1 MKTRKTTLA
10 AALSLTAFAALA
22 VTPYVWFHDSA
33 GKHHRGVAR
42 ERVDS
47 ITAANGSVSV
57 ILAAG
62 AGTSE
67 MTTAEAATL
76 TLADDAKQQITI
88 SFAADG
94 ASEITNPKAFDGVT
108 VTDDNAGGIVVNS
121 TVTDE
126 LEFKLSGTGSSLKI
140 YAAAPVK
147 LTLDGVTLQS
157 KGGAALNVQGKKE
170 LTLVLA
176 DGTTNTLADALPYAT
191 PDGEKENA
199 AVFATGK
206 MTIQGTG
213 TLVASGVSK
222 HAIASSKSMKIRKGA
237 TVKVTSAASDGIH
250 ADGIKLDDCTIEVR
264 GTGGDAIDAGDDE
277 LTVGKA
283 VVVADVATD
292 DTKGLKAN
300 GDILVN
306 DGADITVT
314 MSAAQGKAMKT
325 ARNFTMN
332 GGSIDVNASGGVVV
346 TDGDPSYC
354 TAIKVDTTFTLN
366 AGRIKVV
373 HTGASGKGISVDG
386 KAYFN
391 GGDVNITCSGNGATY
406 TDATGALDSHSSTCI
421 TVDDDIYLAGG
432 TFTLANSGTAGKA
445 IKGDK
450 AIVIGADGTAGPTID
465 ARTSGAKFAV
475 SSGSTWGGGGGR
487 PGGGPGGGPGGPGS
501 QGDYANPKV
510 IKAVGNLTVN
520 SGKLTIVS
528 TQDGGEG
535 LESKNTLTINGGDTH
550 ITTVDDCINA
560 SSHIQINGGVLRC
573 VASGNDGIDSN
584 GTLTITGGIV
594 IAAGTN
600 QPEESFDC
608 DQNTFTVTGGT
619 LFGVGG
625 GVSTPTSSV
634 CKQNII
640 INSNNSYTNGT
651 RITLADASGNVIV
664 SLLNPSNCSRSATA
678 LISAA
683 GIALGTQ
690 YRILTGGT
698 VTGGETHYELT
709 IGGTISGGTQVT
721 TVTPSSVV
729 TGSGSSGGPGGG
741 PGGRW

>member
-10 AALSLTAFAALA
+10 AALTLTAFAALA

-42 ERVDS
+42 ALVDS
-47 ITAANGSVSV
+47 ITASNGAVSV
-57 ILAAG
+57 ILAEGAG
-62 AGTSE
+62 ATE
-67 MTTAEAATL
+67 MTKDESATL
-76 TLADDAKQQITI
+76 TLADDAAQKIVI

-94 ASEITNPKAFDGVT
+94 TSEITNPKAFEGVT

-121 TVTDE
+121 TCADE
-126 LEFKLSGTGSSLKI
+126 LEFKLSGTGTSLKI

-157 KGGAALNVQGKKE
+157 RGGAALNVQGKKE

-206 MTIQGTG
+206 MNIQGAG
-213 TLVASGVSK
+213 TLVASGASK

-250 ADGIKLDDCTIEVR
+250 ADGIKLDDCTIDVR
-264 GTGGDAIDAGDDE
+264 GTAGDAIDAGDDE
-277 LTVGKA
+277 LTIGKA
-283 VVVADVATD
+283 VIIADVSTD
-292 DTKGLKAN
+292 DTKGLKAT
-300 GDILVN
+300 GDIIVN

-314 MSAAQGKAMKT
+314 MSGAQGKALKT

-332 GGSIDVNASGGVVV
+332 GGSIDVKASGGVVV

-366 AGRIKVV
+366 AGSIKVV

-391 GGDVNITCSGNGATY
+391 GGTVDITCSGNGATY
-406 TDATGALDSHSSTCI
+406 TDSTGTLDSHSATCI
-421 TVDDDIYLAGG
+421 TVDDDIYLMGG

-450 AIVIGADGTAGPTID
+450 VIVIGADDAEGPTIE
-465 ARTSGAKFAV
+465 ARTTGAKFAV
-475 SSGSTWGGGGGR
+475 TSGSSWGGGGGR
-487 PGGGPGGGPGGPGS
+487 PGGGGGGG
-501 QGDYANPKV
+501 QTDYANPKV
-510 IKAVGNLTVN
+510 IKAGGNLTVN
-520 SGKLTIVS
+520 SGKLTLVS
-528 TQDGGEG
+528 TQDGGEA
-535 LESKNTLTINGGDTH
+535 LESKNILTINGGDVH

-560 SSHIQINGGVLRC
+560 SSHIQINGGVVRC
-573 VASGNDGIDSN
+573 VASGNDAIDSN
-584 GTLTITGGIV
+584 GTLTIAGGIV
-594 IAAGTN
+594 IAGGTN

-608 DQNTFTVTGGT
+608 DQNTFTITGGT
-619 LFGVGG
+619 IFGVGG

-634 CKQNII
+634 CKQNVI
-640 INSNNSYTNGT
+640 INSNSSYTNGK

-683 GIALGTQ
+683 GITLGTQ

-709 IGGTISGGTQVT
+709 VGGTISGGTQLT

-729 TGSGSSGGPGGG
+729 TGGSGSGGGPGGG

>member
-10 AALSLTAFAALA
+10 AALTLTAFAALA

-42 ERVDS
+42 ALVDS
-47 ITAANGSVSV
+47 ITASNGAVSV
-57 ILAAG
+57 ILAEGAG
-62 AGTSE
+62 ATE
-67 MTTAEAATL
+67 MTKDESATL
-76 TLADDAKQQITI
+76 TLADDAAQKIVI

-94 ASEITNPKAFDGVT
+94 TSEITNPKAFEGVT

-121 TVTDE
+121 TCADE
-126 LEFKLSGTGSSLKI
+126 LEFKLSGTGTSLKI

-157 KGGAALNVQGKKE
+157 RGGAALNVQGKKE

-206 MTIQGTG
+206 MNIQGAG
-213 TLVASGVSK
+213 TLVASGASK

-250 ADGIKLDDCTIEVR
+250 ADGIKLDDCTIDVR
-264 GTGGDAIDAGDDE
+264 GTAGDAIDAGDDE
-277 LTVGKA
+277 LTIGKA
-283 VVVADVATD
+283 VIIADVSTD
-292 DTKGLKAN
+292 DTKGLKAT
-300 GDILVN
+300 GDIIVN

-314 MSAAQGKAMKT
+314 MSGAQGKALKT

-332 GGSIDVNASGGVVV
+332 GGSIDVKASGGVVV

-366 AGRIKVV
+366 AGSIKVV

-391 GGDVNITCSGNGATY
+391 GGTVDITCSGNGATY
-406 TDATGALDSHSSTCI
+406 TDSTGTLDSHSATCI
-421 TVDDDIYLAGG
+421 TVDDDIYLMGG

-450 AIVIGADGTAGPTID
+450 VIVIGADDAEGPTIE
-465 ARTSGAKFAV
+465 ARTTGAKFAV
-475 SSGSTWGGGGGR
+475 TSGSSWGGGGGR
-487 PGGGPGGGPGGPGS
+487 PGGGG
-501 QGDYANPKV
+501 QTDYANPKV
-510 IKAVGNLTVN
+510 IKAGGNLTVN
-520 SGKLTIVS
+520 SGKLTLVS
-528 TQDGGEG
+528 TQDGGEA
-535 LESKNTLTINGGDTH
+535 LESKNILTINGGDVH

-560 SSHIQINGGVLRC
+560 SSHIQINGGVVRC
-573 VASGNDGIDSN
+573 VASGNDAIDSN
-584 GTLTITGGIV
+584 GTLTIAGGIV
-594 IAAGTN
+594 IAGGTN

-608 DQNTFTVTGGT
+608 DQNTFTITGGT
-619 LFGVGG
+619 IFGVGG

-634 CKQNII
+634 CKQNVI
-640 INSNNSYTNGT
+640 INSNSSYTNGK

-683 GIALGTQ
+683 GITLGTQ

-709 IGGTISGGTQVT
+709 VGGTISGGTQLT

-729 TGSGSSGGPGGG
+729 TGGSGSGGGPGGG

>member
-10 AALSLTAFAALA
+10 AALTLTAFAALA

-42 ERVDS
+42 ALVDS
-47 ITAANGSVSV
+47 ITASNGAVSV
-57 ILAAG
+57 ILAEGAG
-62 AGTSE
+62 ATE
-67 MTTAEAATL
+67 MTKDESATL
-76 TLADDAKQQITI
+76 TLADDAAQKIVI

-94 ASEITNPKAFDGVT
+94 TSEITNPKAFEGVT

-121 TVTDE
+121 TCADE
-126 LEFKLSGTGSSLKI
+126 LEFKLSGTGTSLKI

-157 KGGAALNVQGKKE
+157 RGGAALNVQGKKE

-206 MTIQGTG
+206 MNIQGAG
-213 TLVASGVSK
+213 TLVASGASK

-250 ADGIKLDDCTIEVR
+250 ADGIKLDDCTIDVR
-264 GTGGDAIDAGDDE
+264 GTAGDAIDAGDDE
-277 LTVGKA
+277 LTIGKA
-283 VVVADVATD
+283 VIIADVSTD
-292 DTKGLKAN
+292 DTKGLKAT
-300 GDILVN
+300 GDIIVN

-314 MSAAQGKAMKT
+314 MSGAQGKALKT

-332 GGSIDVNASGGVVV
+332 GGSIDVKASGGVVV

-366 AGRIKVV
+366 AGSIKVV

-391 GGDVNITCSGNGATY
+391 GGTVDISCSGNGATY
-406 TDATGALDSHSSTCI
+406 TDSTGTLDSHSATCI
-421 TVDDDIYLAGG
+421 TVDDDIYLMGG

-450 AIVIGADGTAGPTID
+450 VIVIGADDAEGPTIE
-465 ARTSGAKFAV
+465 ARTTGAKFAV
-475 SSGSTWGGGGGR
+475 TSGSSWGGGGGR
-487 PGGGPGGGPGGPGS
+487 PGGGGGGG
-501 QGDYANPKV
+501 QTDYANPKV
-510 IKAVGNLTVN
+510 IKAGGNLTVN
-520 SGKLTIVS
+520 SGKLTLVS
-528 TQDGGEG
+528 TQDGGEA
-535 LESKNTLTINGGDTH
+535 LESKNILTINGGDVH

-560 SSHIQINGGVLRC
+560 SSHIQINGGVVRC
-573 VASGNDGIDSN
+573 VASGNDAIDSN
-584 GTLTITGGIV
+584 GTLTIAGGIV
-594 IAAGTN
+594 IAGGTN

-608 DQNTFTVTGGT
+608 DQNTFTITGGT
-619 LFGVGG
+619 IFGVGG

-634 CKQNII
+634 CKQNVI
-640 INSNNSYTNGT
+640 INSNSSYTNGK
-651 RITLADASGNVIV
+651 RITLADATGNVIV

-683 GIALGTQ
+683 GITLGTQ

-709 IGGTISGGTQVT
+709 IGGTISGGTQLT

-729 TGSGSSGGPGGG
+729 TGGSGSGGGPGGG

>member
-10 AALSLTAFAALA
+10 AALTLTAFAALA

-42 ERVDS
+42 ALVDS
-47 ITAANGSVSV
+47 ITASNGAVSV
-57 ILAAG
+57 ILAEGAG
-62 AGTSE
+62 ATE
-67 MTTAEAATL
+67 MTKDESATL
-76 TLADDAKQQITI
+76 TLADDAAQKIVI

-94 ASEITNPKAFDGVT
+94 TSEITNPKAFEGVT

-121 TVTDE
+121 TCADE
-126 LEFKLSGTGSSLKI
+126 LEFKLSGTGTSLKI

-157 KGGAALNVQGKKE
+157 RGGAALNVQGKKE

-206 MTIQGTG
+206 MNIQGAG
-213 TLVASGVSK
+213 TLVASGASK

-250 ADGIKLDDCTIEVR
+250 ADGIKLDDCTIDVR
-264 GTGGDAIDAGDDE
+264 GTAGDAIDAGDDE
-277 LTVGKA
+277 LTIGKA
-283 VVVADVATD
+283 VIIADVSTD
-292 DTKGLKAN
+292 DTKGLKAT
-300 GDILVN
+300 GDIIVN

-314 MSAAQGKAMKT
+314 MSGAQGKALKT

-332 GGSIDVNASGGVVV
+332 GGSIDVKASGGVVV

-366 AGRIKVV
+366 AGSIKVV

-391 GGDVNITCSGNGATY
+391 GGTVDITCSGNGATY
-406 TDATGALDSHSSTCI
+406 TDSTGTLDSHSATCI
-421 TVDDDIYLAGG
+421 TVDDDIYLMGG

-450 AIVIGADGTAGPTID
+450 VIVIGADDAEGPTIE
-465 ARTSGAKFAV
+465 ARTTGAKFAV
-475 SSGSTWGGGGGR
+475 TSGSSWGGGGGR
-487 PGGGPGGGPGGPGS
+487 PGGGGGGG
-501 QGDYANPKV
+501 QTDYANPKV
-510 IKAVGNLTVN
+510 IKAGGNLTVN
-520 SGKLTIVS
+520 SGKLTLVS
-528 TQDGGEG
+528 TQDGGEA
-535 LESKNTLTINGGDTH
+535 LESKNTLTINGGDVH

-560 SSHIQINGGVLRC
+560 SSHIQINGGVVRC
-573 VASGNDGIDSN
+573 VASGNDAIDSN
-584 GTLTITGGIV
+584 GTLTIAGGIV
-594 IAAGTN
+594 IAGGTN

-608 DQNTFTVTGGT
+608 DQNTFTITGGT
-619 LFGVGG
+619 IFGVGG

-634 CKQNII
+634 CKQNVI
-640 INSNNSYTNGT
+640 INSNSSYTNGK

-683 GIALGTQ
+683 GITLGTQ

-709 IGGTISGGTQVT
+709 VGGTISGGTQLT

-729 TGSGSSGGPGGG
+729 TGGSGSGGGPGGG

>member
-10 AALSLTAFAALA
+10 AALTLTAFAALA

-42 ERVDS
+42 ALVDS
-47 ITAANGSVSV
+47 ITASNGAVSV
-57 ILAAG
+57 ILAEGAG
-62 AGTSE
+62 ATE
-67 MTTAEAATL
+67 MTKDESATL
-76 TLADDAKQQITI
+76 TLADDAAQKIVI

-94 ASEITNPKAFDGVT
+94 TSEITNPKAFEGVT

-121 TVTDE
+121 TCADE
-126 LEFKLSGTGSSLKI
+126 LEFKLSGTGTSLKI

-157 KGGAALNVQGKKE
+157 RGGAALNVQGKKE

-206 MTIQGTG
+206 MNIQGAG
-213 TLVASGVSK
+213 TLVASGASK

-250 ADGIKLDDCTIEVR
+250 ADGIKLDDCTIDVR
-264 GTGGDAIDAGDDE
+264 GTAGDAIDAGDDE
-277 LTVGKA
+277 LTIGKA
-283 VVVADVATD
+283 VIIADVSTD
-292 DTKGLKAN
+292 DTKGLKAT
-300 GDILVN
+300 GDIIVN

-314 MSAAQGKAMKT
+314 MSGAQGKALKT

-332 GGSIDVNASGGVVV
+332 GGSIDVKASGGVVV

-366 AGRIKVV
+366 AGSIKVV

-391 GGDVNITCSGNGATY
+391 GGTVDISCSGNGATY
-406 TDATGALDSHSSTCI
+406 TDSTGTLDSHSATCI
-421 TVDDDIYLAGG
+421 TVDDDIYLMGG

-450 AIVIGADGTAGPTID
+450 VIVIGADDAEGPTIE
-465 ARTSGAKFAV
+465 ARTTGAKFAV
-475 SSGSTWGGGGGR
+475 TSGSSWGGGGGR
-487 PGGGPGGGPGGPGS
+487 PGGGGGGG
-501 QGDYANPKV
+501 QTDYANPKV
-510 IKAVGNLTVN
+510 IKAGGNLTVN
-520 SGKLTIVS
+520 SGKLTLVS
-528 TQDGGEG
+528 TQDGGEA
-535 LESKNTLTINGGDTH
+535 LESKNILTINGGDVH

-560 SSHIQINGGVLRC
+560 SSHIQINGGVVRC
-573 VASGNDGIDSN
+573 VASGNDAIDSN
-584 GTLTITGGIV
+584 GTLTIAGGIV
-594 IAAGTN
+594 IAGGTN

-608 DQNTFTVTGGT
+608 DQNTFTITGGT
-619 LFGVGG
+619 IFGVGG

-634 CKQNII
+634 CKQNVI
-640 INSNNSYTNGT
+640 INSNSSYTNGK
-651 RITLADASGNVIV
+651 RITLADATGNVIV

-683 GIALGTQ
+683 GITLGTQ

-709 IGGTISGGTQVT
+709 VGGTISGGTQLT

-729 TGSGSSGGPGGG
+729 TGGSGSGGGPGGG

>member
-10 AALSLTAFAALA
+10 AALTLTAFAALA

-42 ERVDS
+42 ALVDS
-47 ITAANGSVSV
+47 ITASNGAVSV
-57 ILAAG
+57 ILAEGAG
-62 AGTSE
+62 ATE
-67 MTTAEAATL
+67 MTKDESATL
-76 TLADDAKQQITI
+76 TLADDAAQKIVI

-94 ASEITNPKAFDGVT
+94 TSEITNPKAFEGVT

-121 TVTDE
+121 TCADE
-126 LEFKLSGTGSSLKI
+126 LEFKLSGTGTSLKI

-157 KGGAALNVQGKKE
+157 RGGAALNVQGKKE

-206 MTIQGTG
+206 MNIQGVG
-213 TLVASGVSK
+213 TLVASGASK

-250 ADGIKLDDCTIEVR
+250 ADGIKLDDCTIDVR
-264 GTGGDAIDAGDDE
+264 GTAGDAIDAGDDE
-277 LTVGKA
+277 LTIGKA
-283 VVVADVATD
+283 VIIADVSTD
-292 DTKGLKAN
+292 DTKGLKAT
-300 GDILVN
+300 GDIIVN

-314 MSAAQGKAMKT
+314 MSGAQGKALKT

-332 GGSIDVNASGGVVV
+332 GGSIDVKASGGVVV

-366 AGRIKVV
+366 AGSIKVV

-391 GGDVNITCSGNGATY
+391 GGTVDITCSGNGATY
-406 TDATGALDSHSSTCI
+406 TDSTGTLDSHSATCI
-421 TVDDDIYLAGG
+421 TVDDDIYLMGG

-450 AIVIGADGTAGPTID
+450 VIVIGADDAEGPTIE
-465 ARTSGAKFAV
+465 ARTTGAKFAV
-475 SSGSTWGGGGGR
+475 TSGSSWGGGGGR
-487 PGGGPGGGPGGPGS
+487 PGGGGGGG
-501 QGDYANPKV
+501 QTDYANPKV
-510 IKAVGNLTVN
+510 IKAGGNLTVN
-520 SGKLTIVS
+520 SGKLTLVS
-528 TQDGGEG
+528 TQDGGEA
-535 LESKNTLTINGGDTH
+535 LESKNILTINGGDVH

-560 SSHIQINGGVLRC
+560 SSHIQINGGVVRC
-573 VASGNDGIDSN
+573 VASGNDAIDSN
-584 GTLTITGGIV
+584 GTLTIAGGIV
-594 IAAGTN
+594 IAGGTN

-608 DQNTFTVTGGT
+608 DQNTFTITGGT
-619 LFGVGG
+619 IFGVGG

-634 CKQNII
+634 CKQNVI
-640 INSNNSYTNGT
+640 INSNSSYTNGK

-683 GIALGTQ
+683 GITLGTQ

-709 IGGTISGGTQVT
+709 VGGTISGGTQLT

-729 TGSGSSGGPGGG
+729 TGGSGSGGGPGGG

>member
-10 AALSLTAFAALA
+10 AALTLTAFAALA

-42 ERVDS
+42 ALVDS
-47 ITAANGSVSV
+47 ITASNGAVSV
-57 ILAAG
+57 ILAEGAG
-62 AGTSE
+62 ATE
-67 MTTAEAATL
+67 MTKDESATL
-76 TLADDAKQQITI
+76 TLADDAAQKIVI

-94 ASEITNPKAFDGVT
+94 TSEITNPKAFEGVT

-121 TVTDE
+121 TCADE
-126 LEFKLSGTGSSLKI
+126 LEFKLSGTGTSLKI

-206 MTIQGTG
+206 MNIQGAG
-213 TLVASGVSK
+213 TLVASGASK

-250 ADGIKLDDCTIEVR
+250 ADGIKLDDCTIDVR
-264 GTGGDAIDAGDDE
+264 GTAGDAIDAGDDE
-277 LTVGKA
+277 LTIGKA
-283 VVVADVATD
+283 VIIADVSTD
-292 DTKGLKAN
+292 DTKGLKAT
-300 GDILVN
+300 GDIIVN

-314 MSAAQGKAMKT
+314 MSGAQGKALKT

-332 GGSIDVNASGGVVV
+332 GGSIDVKASGGVVV

-366 AGRIKVV
+366 AGSIKVV

-391 GGDVNITCSGNGATY
+391 GGTVDITCSGNGATY
-406 TDATGALDSHSSTCI
+406 TDSTGTLDSHSATCI
-421 TVDDDIYLAGG
+421 TVDDDIYLMGG

-450 AIVIGADGTAGPTID
+450 VIVIGADDAEGPTIE
-465 ARTSGAKFAV
+465 ARTTGAKFAV
-475 SSGSTWGGGGGR
+475 TSGSSWGGGGGR
-487 PGGGPGGGPGGPGS
+487 PGGGGGGG
-501 QGDYANPKV
+501 QTDYANPKV
-510 IKAVGNLTVN
+510 IKAGGNLTVN
-520 SGKLTIVS
+520 SGKLTLVS
-528 TQDGGEG
+528 TQDGGEA
-535 LESKNTLTINGGDTH
+535 LESKNILTINGGDVH

-560 SSHIQINGGVLRC
+560 SSHIQINGGVVRC
-573 VASGNDGIDSN
+573 VASGNDAIDSN
-584 GTLTITGGIV
+584 GTLTIAGGIV
-594 IAAGTN
+594 IAGGTN

-608 DQNTFTVTGGT
+608 DQNTFTITGGT
-619 LFGVGG
+619 IFGVGG

-634 CKQNII
+634 CKQNVI
-640 INSNNSYTNGT
+640 INSNSSYTNGK

-683 GIALGTQ
+683 GITLGTQ

-709 IGGTISGGTQVT
+709 IGGTISGGTQLT

-729 TGSGSSGGPGGG
+729 TGGSGSGGGPGGG

>member
-10 AALSLTAFAALA
+10 AALTLTAFAALA

-42 ERVDS
+42 ALVDS
-47 ITAANGSVSV
+47 ITASNGAVSV
-57 ILAAG
+57 ILAEGAG
-62 AGTSE
+62 ATE
-67 MTTAEAATL
+67 MTKDESATL
-76 TLADDAKQQITI
+76 TLADDAAQKIVI

-94 ASEITNPKAFDGVT
+94 TSEITNPKAFEGVT

-121 TVTDE
+121 TCADE
-126 LEFKLSGTGSSLKI
+126 LEFKLSGTGTSLKI

-157 KGGAALNVQGKKE
+157 RGGAALNVQGKKE

-206 MTIQGTG
+206 MNIQGAG
-213 TLVASGVSK
+213 TLVASGASK

-250 ADGIKLDDCTIEVR
+250 ADGIKLDDCTIDVR
-264 GTGGDAIDAGDDE
+264 GTAGDAIDAGDDE
-277 LTVGKA
+277 LTIGKA
-283 VVVADVATD
+283 VIIADVSTD
-292 DTKGLKAN
+292 DTKGLKAT
-300 GDILVN
+300 GDIIVN

-314 MSAAQGKAMKT
+314 MSGAQGKALKT

-332 GGSIDVNASGGVVV
+332 GGSIDVKASGGVVV

-366 AGRIKVV
+366 AGSIKVV

-391 GGDVNITCSGNGATY
+391 GGTVDISCSGNGATY
-406 TDATGALDSHSSTCI
+406 TDSTGTLDSHSATCI
-421 TVDDDIYLAGG
+421 TVDDDIYLMGG

-450 AIVIGADGTAGPTID
+450 VIVIGADDAEGPTIE
-465 ARTSGAKFAV
+465 ARTTGAKFAV
-475 SSGSTWGGGGGR
+475 TSGSSWGGGGGR
-487 PGGGPGGGPGGPGS
+487 PGGGGGGG
-501 QGDYANPKV
+501 QTDYANPKV
-510 IKAVGNLTVN
+510 IKAGGNLTVN
-520 SGKLTIVS
+520 SGKLTLVS
-528 TQDGGEG
+528 TQDGGEA
-535 LESKNTLTINGGDTH
+535 LESKNILTINGGDVH

-560 SSHIQINGGVLRC
+560 SSHIQINGGVVRC
-573 VASGNDGIDSN
+573 VASGNDAIDSN
-584 GTLTITGGIV
+584 GTLTIAGGIV
-594 IAAGTN
+594 IAGGTN

-608 DQNTFTVTGGT
+608 DQNTFTITGGT
-619 LFGVGG
+619 IFGVGG

-634 CKQNII
+634 CKQNVI
-640 INSNNSYTNGT
+640 INSNSSYTNGK

-683 GIALGTQ
+683 GITLGTQ

-709 IGGTISGGTQVT
+709 IGGTISGGTQLT

-729 TGSGSSGGPGGG
+729 TGGSGSGGGPGGG

>member
-10 AALSLTAFAALA
+10 AALTLTAFAALA

-42 ERVDS
+42 ALVDS
-47 ITAANGSVSV
+47 ITASNGAVSV
-57 ILAAG
+57 ILAEGAG
-62 AGTSE
+62 ATE
-67 MTTAEAATL
+67 MTKDESATL
-76 TLADDAKQQITI
+76 TLADDAAQKIVI

-94 ASEITNPKAFDGVT
+94 TSEITNPKAFEGVT

-121 TVTDE
+121 TCADE
-126 LEFKLSGTGSSLKI
+126 LEFKLSGTGTSLKI

-157 KGGAALNVQGKKE
+157 RGGAALNVQGKKE

-206 MTIQGTG
+206 MNIQGAG
-213 TLVASGVSK
+213 TLVASGASK

-250 ADGIKLDDCTIEVR
+250 ADGIKLDDCTIDVR
-264 GTGGDAIDAGDDE
+264 GTAGDAIDAGDDE
-277 LTVGKA
+277 LTIGKA
-283 VVVADVATD
+283 VIIADVSTD
-292 DTKGLKAN
+292 DTKGLKAT
-300 GDILVN
+300 GDIIVN

-314 MSAAQGKAMKT
+314 MSGAQGKALKT

-332 GGSIDVNASGGVVV
+332 GGSIDVKASGGVVV

-366 AGRIKVV
+366 AGSIKVV

-391 GGDVNITCSGNGATY
+391 GGTVDISCSGNGATY
-406 TDATGALDSHSSTCI
+406 TDSTGTLDSHSATCI
-421 TVDDDIYLAGG
+421 TVDDDIYLMGG

-450 AIVIGADGTAGPTID
+450 VIVIGADDAEGPTIE
-465 ARTSGAKFAV
+465 ARTTGAKFAV
-475 SSGSTWGGGGGR
+475 TSGSSWGGGGGR
-487 PGGGPGGGPGGPGS
+487 PGGGGGGG
-501 QGDYANPKV
+501 QTDYANPKV
-510 IKAVGNLTVN
+510 IKAGGNLTVN
-520 SGKLTIVS
+520 SGKLTLVS
-528 TQDGGEG
+528 TQDGGEA
-535 LESKNTLTINGGDTH
+535 LESKNTLTINGGDVH

-560 SSHIQINGGVLRC
+560 SSHIQINGGVVRC
-573 VASGNDGIDSN
+573 VASGNDAIDSN
-584 GTLTITGGIV
+584 GTLTIAGGIV
-594 IAAGTN
+594 IAGGTN

-608 DQNTFTVTGGT
+608 DQNTFTITGGT
-619 LFGVGG
+619 IFGVGG

-634 CKQNII
+634 CKQNVI
-640 INSNNSYTNGT
+640 INSNSSYTNGK

-683 GIALGTQ
+683 GITLGTQ

-709 IGGTISGGTQVT
+709 VGGTISGGTQLT

-729 TGSGSSGGPGGG
+729 TGGSGSGGGPGGG

>member
-10 AALSLTAFAALA
+10 AALTLTAFAALA

-42 ERVDS
+42 ALVDS
-47 ITAANGSVSV
+47 ITASNGAVSV
-57 ILAAG
+57 ILAEGAG
-62 AGTSE
+62 ATE
-67 MTTAEAATL
+67 MTKDESATL
-76 TLADDAKQQITI
+76 TLADDAAQKIVI

-94 ASEITNPKAFDGVT
+94 TSEITNPKAFEGVT

-121 TVTDE
+121 TCADE
-126 LEFKLSGTGSSLKI
+126 LEFKLSGTGTSLKI

-157 KGGAALNVQGKKE
+157 RGGAALNVQGKKE

-206 MTIQGTG
+206 MNIQGAG
-213 TLVASGVSK
+213 TLVASGASK

-250 ADGIKLDDCTIEVR
+250 ADGIKLDDCTIDVR
-264 GTGGDAIDAGDDE
+264 GTAGDAIDAGDDE
-277 LTVGKA
+277 LTIGKA
-283 VVVADVATD
+283 VIIADVSTD
-292 DTKGLKAN
+292 DTKGLKAT
-300 GDILVN
+300 GDIIVN

-314 MSAAQGKAMKT
+314 MSGAQGKALKT

-332 GGSIDVNASGGVVV
+332 GGSIDVKASGGVVV

-366 AGRIKVV
+366 AGSIKVV

-391 GGDVNITCSGNGATY
+391 GGTVDITCSGNGATY
-406 TDATGALDSHSSTCI
+406 TDSTGTLDSHSATCI
-421 TVDDDIYLAGG
+421 TVDDDIYLMGG

-450 AIVIGADGTAGPTID
+450 VIVIGADDAEGPTIE
-465 ARTSGAKFAV
+465 ARTTGAKFAV
-475 SSGSTWGGGGGR
+475 TSGSSWGGGGGR
-487 PGGGPGGGPGGPGS
+487 PGGGGGGG
-501 QGDYANPKV
+501 QTDYANPKV
-510 IKAVGNLTVN
+510 IKAGGNLTVN
-520 SGKLTIVS
+520 SGKLTLVS
-528 TQDGGEG
+528 TQDGGEA
-535 LESKNTLTINGGDTH
+535 LESKNTLTINGGDVH

-560 SSHIQINGGVLRC
+560 SSHIQINGGMVRC
-573 VASGNDGIDSN
+573 VASGNDAIDSN
-584 GTLTITGGIV
+584 GTLTIAGGIV
-594 IAAGTN
+594 IAGGTN

-608 DQNTFTVTGGT
+608 DQNTFTITGGT
-619 LFGVGG
+619 IFGVGG

-634 CKQNII
+634 CKQNVI
-640 INSNNSYTNGT
+640 INSNSSYTNGK
-651 RITLADASGNVIV
+651 RITLADATGNVIV

-683 GIALGTQ
+683 GITLGTQ

-709 IGGTISGGTQVT
+709 IGGTISGGTQLT

-729 TGSGSSGGPGGG
+729 TGGSGSGGGPGGG

>member
-10 AALSLTAFAALA
+10 AALTLTAFAALA

-42 ERVDS
+42 ALVDS
-47 ITAANGSVSV
+47 ITASNGAVSV
-57 ILAAG
+57 ILAEGAG
-62 AGTSE
+62 ATE
-67 MTTAEAATL
+67 MTKDESATL
-76 TLADDAKQQITI
+76 TLADDAAQKIVI

-94 ASEITNPKAFDGVT
+94 TSEITNPKAFEGVT

-121 TVTDE
+121 TCADE
-126 LEFKLSGTGSSLKI
+126 LEFKLSGTGTSLKI

-157 KGGAALNVQGKKE
+157 RGGAALNVQGKKE

-206 MTIQGTG
+206 MNIQGAG
-213 TLVASGVSK
+213 TLVASGASK

-250 ADGIKLDDCTIEVR
+250 ADGIKLDDCTIDVR
-264 GTGGDAIDAGDDE
+264 GTAGDAIDAGDDE
-277 LTVGKA
+277 LTIGKA
-283 VVVADVATD
+283 VIIADVSTD
-292 DTKGLKAN
+292 DTKGLKAT
-300 GDILVN
+300 GDIIVN

-314 MSAAQGKAMKT
+314 MSGAQGKALKT

-332 GGSIDVNASGGVVV
+332 GGSIDVKASGGVVV

-366 AGRIKVV
+366 AGSIKVV

-391 GGDVNITCSGNGATY
+391 GGTVDITCSGNGATY
-406 TDATGALDSHSSTCI
+406 TDSTGTLDSHSATCI
-421 TVDDDIYLAGG
+421 TVDDDIYLMGG

-450 AIVIGADGTAGPTID
+450 VIVIGADDAEGPTIE
-465 ARTSGAKFAV
+465 ARTTGAKFAV
-475 SSGSTWGGGGGR
+475 TSGSSWGGGGGR
-487 PGGGPGGGPGGPGS
+487 PGGGGGGG
-501 QGDYANPKV
+501 QTDYANPKV
-510 IKAVGNLTVN
+510 IKAGGNLTVN
-520 SGKLTIVS
+520 SGKLTLVS
-528 TQDGGEG
+528 TQDGGEA
-535 LESKNTLTINGGDTH
+535 LESKNTLTINGGDVH

-560 SSHIQINGGVLRC
+560 SSHIQINGGVVRC
-573 VASGNDGIDSN
+573 VASGNDAIDSN
-584 GTLTITGGIV
+584 GTLTIAGGIV
-594 IAAGTN
+594 IAGGTN

-608 DQNTFTVTGGT
+608 DQNTFTITGGT
-619 LFGVGG
+619 IFGVGG

-634 CKQNII
+634 CKQNVI
-640 INSNNSYTNGT
+640 INSNSSYTNGK
-651 RITLADASGNVIV
+651 RITLADATGNVIV

-683 GIALGTQ
+683 GITLGTQ

-709 IGGTISGGTQVT
+709 VGGTISGGTQLT

-729 TGSGSSGGPGGG
+729 TGGSGSGGGPGGG

>member
-10 AALSLTAFAALA
+10 AALTLTAFAALA

-42 ERVDS
+42 ALVDS
-47 ITAANGSVSV
+47 ITASNGAVSV
-57 ILAAG
+57 ILAEGAG
-62 AGTSE
+62 ATE
-67 MTTAEAATL
+67 MTKDESATL
-76 TLADDAKQQITI
+76 TLADDAAQKIVI

-94 ASEITNPKAFDGVT
+94 TSEITNPKAFEGVT

-121 TVTDE
+121 TCADE
-126 LEFKLSGTGSSLKI
+126 LEFKLSGTGTSLKI

-157 KGGAALNVQGKKE
+157 RGGAALNVQGKKE

-206 MTIQGTG
+206 MNIQGAG
-213 TLVASGVSK
+213 TLVASGASK

-250 ADGIKLDDCTIEVR
+250 ADGIKLDDCTIDVR
-264 GTGGDAIDAGDDE
+264 GTAGDAIDAGDDE
-277 LTVGKA
+277 LTIGKA
-283 VVVADVATD
+283 VIIADVSTD
-292 DTKGLKAN
+292 DTKGLKAT
-300 GDILVN
+300 GDIIVN

-314 MSAAQGKAMKT
+314 MSGAQGKALKT

-332 GGSIDVNASGGVVV
+332 GGSIDVKASGGVVV

-366 AGRIKVV
+366 AGSIKVV

-391 GGDVNITCSGNGATY
+391 GGTVDITCSGNGATY
-406 TDATGALDSHSSTCI
+406 TDSTGTLDSHSATCI
-421 TVDDDIYLAGG
+421 TVDDDIYLMGG

-450 AIVIGADGTAGPTID
+450 VIVIGADDAEGPTIE
-465 ARTSGAKFAV
+465 ARTTGAKFAV
-475 SSGSTWGGGGGR
+475 TSGSSWGGGGGR
-487 PGGGPGGGPGGPGS
+487 PGGGGGGG
-501 QGDYANPKV
+501 QTDYANPKV
-510 IKAVGNLTVN
+510 IKAGGNLTVN
-520 SGKLTIVS
+520 SGKLTLVS
-528 TQDGGEG
+528 TQDGGEA
-535 LESKNTLTINGGDTH
+535 LESKNILTINGGDVH

-560 SSHIQINGGVLRC
+560 SSHIQINGGVVRC
-573 VASGNDGIDSN
+573 VASGNDAIDSN
-584 GTLTITGGIV
+584 GTLTIAGGIV
-594 IAAGTN
+594 IAGGTN

-608 DQNTFTVTGGT
+608 DQNTFTITGGT
-619 LFGVGG
+619 IFGVGG

-634 CKQNII
+634 CKQNVI
-640 INSNNSYTNGT
+640 INSNSSYTNGK

-683 GIALGTQ
+683 GITLGTQ

-709 IGGTISGGTQVT
+709 IGGTISGGTQLT

-729 TGSGSSGGPGGG
+729 TGGSGSGGGPGGG

>member
-10 AALSLTAFAALA
+10 AALTLTAFAALA

-42 ERVDS
+42 ALVDS
-47 ITAANGSVSV
+47 ITASNGAVSV
-57 ILAAG
+57 ILAEGAG
-62 AGTSE
+62 ATE
-67 MTTAEAATL
+67 MTKDESATL
-76 TLADDAKQQITI
+76 TLADDAAQKIVI

-94 ASEITNPKAFDGVT
+94 TSEITNPKAFEGVT

-121 TVTDE
+121 TCADE
-126 LEFKLSGTGSSLKI
+126 LEFKLSGTGTSLKI

-157 KGGAALNVQGKKE
+157 RGGAALNVQGKKE

-206 MTIQGTG
+206 MNIQGAG
-213 TLVASGVSK
+213 TLVASGASK

-250 ADGIKLDDCTIEVR
+250 ADGIKLDDCTIDVR
-264 GTGGDAIDAGDDE
+264 GTAGDAIDAGDDE
-277 LTVGKA
+277 LTIGKA
-283 VVVADVATD
+283 VIIADVSTD
-292 DTKGLKAN
+292 DTKGLKAT
-300 GDILVN
+300 GDIIVN

-314 MSAAQGKAMKT
+314 MSGAQGKALKT

-332 GGSIDVNASGGVVV
+332 GGSIDVKASGGVVV

-366 AGRIKVV
+366 AGSIKVV

-391 GGDVNITCSGNGATY
+391 GGTVDITCSGNGATY
-406 TDATGALDSHSSTCI
+406 TDSTGTLDSHSATCI
-421 TVDDDIYLAGG
+421 TVDDDIYLMGG

-450 AIVIGADGTAGPTID
+450 VIVIGADDAEGPTIE
-465 ARTSGAKFAV
+465 ARTTGAKFAV
-475 SSGSTWGGGGGR
+475 TSGSSWGGGGGR
-487 PGGGPGGGPGGPGS
+487 PGGGGGGG
-501 QGDYANPKV
+501 QTDYANPKV
-510 IKAVGNLTVN
+510 IKAGGNLTVN
-520 SGKLTIVS
+520 SGKLTLVS
-528 TQDGGEG
+528 TQDGGEA
-535 LESKNTLTINGGDTH
+535 LESKNILTINGGDVH

-560 SSHIQINGGVLRC
+560 SSHIQINGGVVRC
-573 VASGNDGIDSN
+573 VASGNDAIDSN
-584 GTLTITGGIV
+584 GTLTIAGGIV
-594 IAAGTN
+594 IAGGTN

-608 DQNTFTVTGGT
+608 DQNTFTITGGT
-619 LFGVGG
+619 IFGVGG

-634 CKQNII
+634 CKQNVI
-640 INSNNSYTNGT
+640 INSNSSYTNGK
-651 RITLADASGNVIV
+651 RITLADATGNVIV

-683 GIALGTQ
+683 GITLGTQ

-709 IGGTISGGTQVT
+709 IGGTISGGTQLT

-729 TGSGSSGGPGGG
+729 TGGSGSGGGPGGG

>member
-10 AALSLTAFAALA
+10 AALTLTAFAALA

-42 ERVDS
+42 ALVDS
-47 ITAANGSVSV
+47 ITASNGAVSV
-57 ILAAG
+57 ILAEGAG
-62 AGTSE
+62 ATE
-67 MTTAEAATL
+67 MTKDESATL
-76 TLADDAKQQITI
+76 TLADDAAQKIVI

-94 ASEITNPKAFDGVT
+94 TSEITNPKAFEGVT

-121 TVTDE
+121 TCADE

-206 MTIQGTG
+206 MNIQGVG
-213 TLVASGVSK
+213 TLVASGASK

-250 ADGIKLDDCTIEVR
+250 ADGIKLDDCTIDVR
-264 GTGGDAIDAGDDE
+264 GTAGDAIDAGDDE
-277 LTVGKA
+277 LTIGKA
-283 VVVADVATD
+283 VIIADVSTD
-292 DTKGLKAN
+292 DTKGLKAT
-300 GDILVN
+300 GDIIVN

-314 MSAAQGKAMKT
+314 MSGAQGKALKT

-332 GGSIDVNASGGVVV
+332 GGSIDVKASGGVVV

-366 AGRIKVV
+366 AGSIKVV

-391 GGDVNITCSGNGATY
+391 GGTVDISCSGNGATY
-406 TDATGALDSHSSTCI
+406 TDSTGTLDSHSATCI
-421 TVDDDIYLAGG
+421 TVDDDIYLMGG

-450 AIVIGADGTAGPTID
+450 VIVIGADDAEGPTIE
-465 ARTSGAKFAV
+465 ARTTGAKFAV
-475 SSGSTWGGGGGR
+475 TSGSSWGGGGGR
-487 PGGGPGGGPGGPGS
+487 PGGGGGGG
-501 QGDYANPKV
+501 QTDYANPKV
-510 IKAVGNLTVN
+510 IKAGGNLTVN
-520 SGKLTIVS
+520 SGKLTLVS
-528 TQDGGEG
+528 TQDGGEA
-535 LESKNTLTINGGDTH
+535 LESKNTLTINGGDVH

-560 SSHIQINGGVLRC
+560 SSHIQINGGVVRC
-573 VASGNDGIDSN
+573 VASGNDAIDSN
-584 GTLTITGGIV
+584 GTLTIAGGIV
-594 IAAGTN
+594 IAGGTN

-608 DQNTFTVTGGT
+608 DQNTFTITGGT
-619 LFGVGG
+619 IFGVGG

-634 CKQNII
+634 CKQNVI
-640 INSNNSYTNGT
+640 INSNSSYTNGK

-683 GIALGTQ
+683 GITLGTQ

-709 IGGTISGGTQVT
+709 VGGTISGGTQLT

-729 TGSGSSGGPGGG
+729 TGGSGSGGGPGGG

>member
-10 AALSLTAFAALA
+10 AALTLTAFAALA

-42 ERVDS
+42 ALVDS
-47 ITAANGSVSV
+47 ITASNGAVSV
-57 ILAAG
+57 ILAEGAG
-62 AGTSE
+62 ATE
-67 MTTAEAATL
+67 MTKDESATL
-76 TLADDAKQQITI
+76 TLADDAAQKIVI

-94 ASEITNPKAFDGVT
+94 TSEITNPKAFEGVT

-121 TVTDE
+121 TCADE
-126 LEFKLSGTGSSLKI
+126 LEFKLSGTGTSLKI

-157 KGGAALNVQGKKE
+157 RGGAALNVQGKKE

-206 MTIQGTG
+206 MNIQGAG
-213 TLVASGVSK
+213 TLVASGASK

-250 ADGIKLDDCTIEVR
+250 ADGIKLDDCTIDVR
-264 GTGGDAIDAGDDE
+264 GTAGDAIDAGDDE
-277 LTVGKA
+277 LTIGKA
-283 VVVADVATD
+283 VIIADVSTD
-292 DTKGLKAN
+292 DTKGLKAT
-300 GDILVN
+300 GDIIVN

-314 MSAAQGKAMKT
+314 MSGAQGKALKT

-332 GGSIDVNASGGVVV
+332 GGSIDVKASGGVVV

-366 AGRIKVV
+366 AGSIKVV

-391 GGDVNITCSGNGATY
+391 GGTVDITCSGNGATY
-406 TDATGALDSHSSTCI
+406 TDSTGTLDSHSATCI
-421 TVDDDIYLAGG
+421 TVDDDIYLMGG

-450 AIVIGADGTAGPTID
+450 VIVIGADDAEGPTIE
-465 ARTSGAKFAV
+465 ARTTGAKFAV
-475 SSGSTWGGGGGR
+475 TSGSSWGGGGGR
-487 PGGGPGGGPGGPGS
+487 PGGGGGGG
-501 QGDYANPKV
+501 QTDYANPKV
-510 IKAVGNLTVN
+510 IKAGGNLTVN
-520 SGKLTIVS
+520 SGKLTLVS
-528 TQDGGEG
+528 TQDGGEA
-535 LESKNTLTINGGDTH
+535 LESKNILTINGGDVH

-560 SSHIQINGGVLRC
+560 SSHIQINGGMVRC
-573 VASGNDGIDSN
+573 VASGNDAIDSN
-584 GTLTITGGIV
+584 GTLTIAGGIV
-594 IAAGTN
+594 IAGGTN

-608 DQNTFTVTGGT
+608 DQNTFTITGGT
-619 LFGVGG
+619 IFGVGG

-634 CKQNII
+634 CKQNVI
-640 INSNNSYTNGT
+640 INSNSSYTNGK
-651 RITLADASGNVIV
+651 RITLADATGNVIV

-683 GIALGTQ
+683 GITLGTQ

-709 IGGTISGGTQVT
+709 IGGTISGGTQLT

-729 TGSGSSGGPGGG
+729 TGGSGSGGGPGGG

>member
-10 AALSLTAFAALA
+10 AALTLTAFAALA

-42 ERVDS
+42 ALVDS
-47 ITAANGSVSV
+47 ITASNGAVSV
-57 ILAAG
+57 ILAEGAG
-62 AGTSE
+62 ATE
-67 MTTAEAATL
+67 MTKDESATL
-76 TLADDAKQQITI
+76 TLADDAAQKIVI

-94 ASEITNPKAFDGVT
+94 TSEITNPKAFEGVT

-121 TVTDE
+121 TCADE

-206 MTIQGTG
+206 MNIQGVG
-213 TLVASGVSK
+213 TLVASGASK

-250 ADGIKLDDCTIEVR
+250 ADGIKLDDCTIDVR
-264 GTGGDAIDAGDDE
+264 GTAGDAIDAGDDE
-277 LTVGKA
+277 LTIGKA
-283 VVVADVATD
+283 VIIADVSTD
-292 DTKGLKAN
+292 DTKGLKAT
-300 GDILVN
+300 GDIIVN

-314 MSAAQGKAMKT
+314 MSGAQGKALKT

-332 GGSIDVNASGGVVV
+332 GGSIDVKASGGVVV

-366 AGRIKVV
+366 AGSIKVV

-391 GGDVNITCSGNGATY
+391 GGTVDITCSGNGATY
-406 TDATGALDSHSSTCI
+406 TDSTGTLDSHSATCI
-421 TVDDDIYLAGG
+421 TVDDDIYLMGG

-450 AIVIGADGTAGPTID
+450 VIVIGADDAEGPTIE
-465 ARTSGAKFAV
+465 ARTTGAKFAV
-475 SSGSTWGGGGGR
+475 TSGSSWGGGGGR
-487 PGGGPGGGPGGPGS
+487 PGGGGGGG
-501 QGDYANPKV
+501 QTDYANPKV
-510 IKAVGNLTVN
+510 IKAGGNLTVN
-520 SGKLTIVS
+520 SGKLTLVS
-528 TQDGGEG
+528 TQDGGEA
-535 LESKNTLTINGGDTH
+535 LESKNILTINGGDVH

-560 SSHIQINGGVLRC
+560 SSHIQINGGVVRC
-573 VASGNDGIDSN
+573 VASGNDAIDSN
-584 GTLTITGGIV
+584 GTLTIAGGIV
-594 IAAGTN
+594 IAGGTN

-608 DQNTFTVTGGT
+608 DQNTFTITGGT
-619 LFGVGG
+619 IFGVGG

-634 CKQNII
+634 CKQNVI
-640 INSNNSYTNGT
+640 INSNSSYTNGK

-683 GIALGTQ
+683 GITLGTQ

-709 IGGTISGGTQVT
+709 VGGTISGGTQLT

-729 TGSGSSGGPGGG
+729 TGGSGSGGGPGGG

>member
-10 AALSLTAFAALA
+10 AALTLTAFAALA

-42 ERVDS
+42 ALVDS
-47 ITAANGSVSV
+47 ITASNGAVSV
-57 ILAAG
+57 ILAEGAG
-62 AGTSE
+62 ATE
-67 MTTAEAATL
+67 MTKDESATL
-76 TLADDAKQQITI
+76 TLADDAAQKIVI

-94 ASEITNPKAFDGVT
+94 TSEITNPKAFEGVT

-121 TVTDE
+121 TCADE
-126 LEFKLSGTGSSLKI
+126 LEFKLSGTGTSLKI

-206 MTIQGTG
+206 MNIQGVG
-213 TLVASGVSK
+213 TLVASGASK

-250 ADGIKLDDCTIEVR
+250 ADGIKLDDCTIDVR
-264 GTGGDAIDAGDDE
+264 GTAGDAIDAGDDE
-277 LTVGKA
+277 LTIGKA
-283 VVVADVATD
+283 VIIADVSTD
-292 DTKGLKAN
+292 DTKGLKAT
-300 GDILVN
+300 GDIIVN

-314 MSAAQGKAMKT
+314 MSGAQGKALKT

-332 GGSIDVNASGGVVV
+332 GGSIDVKASGGVVV

-366 AGRIKVV
+366 AGSIKVV

-391 GGDVNITCSGNGATY
+391 GGTVDISCSGNGATY
-406 TDATGALDSHSSTCI
+406 TDSTGTLDSHSATCI
-421 TVDDDIYLAGG
+421 TVDDDIYLMGG

-450 AIVIGADGTAGPTID
+450 VIVIGADDAEGPTIE
-465 ARTSGAKFAV
+465 ARTTGAKFAV
-475 SSGSTWGGGGGR
+475 TSGSSWGGGGGR
-487 PGGGPGGGPGGPGS
+487 PGGGGGGG
-501 QGDYANPKV
+501 QTDYANPKV
-510 IKAVGNLTVN
+510 IKAGGNLTVN
-520 SGKLTIVS
+520 SGKLTLVS
-528 TQDGGEG
+528 TQDGGEA
-535 LESKNTLTINGGDTH
+535 LESKNTLTINGGDVH

-560 SSHIQINGGVLRC
+560 SSHIQINGGVVRC
-573 VASGNDGIDSN
+573 VASGNDAIDSN
-584 GTLTITGGIV
+584 GTLTIAGGIV
-594 IAAGTN
+594 IAGGTN

-608 DQNTFTVTGGT
+608 DQNTFTITGGT
-619 LFGVGG
+619 IFGVGG

-634 CKQNII
+634 CKQNVI
-640 INSNNSYTNGT
+640 INSNSSYTNGK

-683 GIALGTQ
+683 GITLGTQ

-709 IGGTISGGTQVT
+709 VGGTISGGTQLT

-729 TGSGSSGGPGGG
+729 TGGSGSGGGPGGG

>member
-33 GKHHRGVAR
+33 GRHHRGVAR
-42 ERVDS
+42 ALVDS
-47 ITAANGSVSV
+47 ITARNGAVSV
-57 ILAAG
+57 ILAGGAG
-62 AGTSE
+62 ASE
-67 MTTAEAATL
+67 MTSADAATL
-76 TLADDAKQQITI
+76 TLADDAAQQITI
-88 SFAADG
+88 TFASDG
-94 ASEITNPKAFDGVT
+94 VSEITNPKAFEGVT

-121 TVTDE
+121 TSTEE
-126 LEFKLSGTGSSLKI
+126 LEFKVSGTGSSLKI

-206 MTIQGTG
+206 MNIQGAG
-213 TLVASGVSK
+213 TLVASGASK

-237 TVKVTSAASDGIH
+237 TVRVSSAASDGIH
-250 ADGIKLDDCTIEVR
+250 ADGIKLDDCTIDVR
-264 GTGGDAIDAGDDE
+264 GTAGDAIDAGDDE
-277 LTVGKA
+277 LTIGKA
-283 VVVADVATD
+283 VIIADVSTD
-292 DTKGLKAN
+292 DTKGLKAT
-300 GDILVN
+300 GDIIVN
-306 DGADITVT
+306 DGADISVT
-314 MSAAQGKAMKT
+314 MSGAQGKALKT

-332 GGSIDVNASGGVVV
+332 GGSIDVKASGGVVV

-366 AGRIKVV
+366 AGSIKVV

-391 GGDVNITCSGNGATY
+391 GGTVDISCSGNGATY
-406 TDATGALDSHSSTCI
+406 TDSTGTLDSHSATCI

-450 AIVIGADGTAGPTID
+450 AIVIGADGTEGPTIE
-465 ARTSGAKFAV
+465 ARTTGAKFAV
-475 SSGSTWGGGGGR
+475 TSGSSWGGGGGR
-487 PGGGPGGGPGGPGS
+487 PGGGPGGGGPDD
-501 QGDYANPKV
+501 QTDYANPKV
-510 IKAVGNLTVN
+510 IKAGGDMTVN
-520 SGKLTIVS
+520 SGKLTLVS

-535 LESKNTLTINGGDTH
+535 LESKNILTINGGDIH

-560 SSHIQINGGVLRC
+560 SSHIQINGGVVRC
-573 VASGNDGIDSN
+573 VASGNDAIDSN
-584 GTLTITGGIV
+584 GTLTIAGGIV
-594 IAAGTN
+594 IAGGTN

-608 DQNTFTVTGGT
+608 DQNTFTITGGT
-619 LFGVGG
+619 IFGVGG
-625 GVSTPTSSV
+625 GVSTPTSNV
-634 CKQNII
+634 CKQNVI
-640 INSNNSYTNGT
+640 INSNSSYTNGK

-729 TGSGSSGGPGGG
+729 TGGSGSGGGPGGG

>member
-10 AALSLTAFAALA
+10 AALTLTAFAALA
-22 VTPYVWFHDSA
+22 VTPYVWFHNSA
-33 GKHHRGVAR
+33 GRHHRGVAR
-42 ERVDS
+42 ALVDS
-47 ITAANGSVSV
+47 ITARNGAVSV
-57 ILAAG
+57 ILAGGAG
-62 AGTSE
+62 ASE
-67 MTTAEAATL
+67 MTSADAATL
-76 TLADDAKQQITI
+76 TLADDAAQKITI
-88 SFAADG
+88 AFSADG
-94 ASEITNPKAFDGVT
+94 ASEITNPKAFEGVT

-121 TVTDE
+121 TSTEE

-157 KGGAALNVQGKKE
+157 RGGAALNVQGKKE

-206 MTIQGTG
+206 MNIQGAG
-213 TLVASGVSK
+213 TLVASGASK

-237 TVKVTSAASDGIH
+237 TVRVSSAASDGIH
-250 ADGIKLDDCTIEVR
+250 ADGIKLDDCTIDVH
-264 GTGGDAIDAGDDE
+264 GTAGDAIDAGDDE
-277 LTVGKA
+277 LTIGKA
-283 VVVADVATD
+283 VIIADVSTD
-292 DTKGLKAN
+292 DTKGLKAT
-300 GDILVN
+300 GDIIVN

-314 MSAAQGKAMKT
+314 MSGAQGKALKT

-332 GGSIDVNASGGVVV
+332 GGSIDVKASGGVVV

-366 AGRIKVV
+366 AGSIKVV

-391 GGDVNITCSGNGATY
+391 GGTVDISCSGNGATY
-406 TDATGALDSHSSTCI
+406 TDSTGTLDSHSATCI

-450 AIVIGADGTAGPTID
+450 TIVIGADGTEGPTIE
-465 ARTSGAKFAV
+465 ARTTGAKFAV
-475 SSGSTWGGGGGR
+475 TSGSSWGGGGR
-487 PGGGPGGGPGGPGS
+487 PGGGPGGGGGPDD
-501 QGDYANPKV
+501 QTDYANPKV
-510 IKAVGNLTVN
+510 IKAGGNLTVN
-520 SGKLTIVS
+520 SGKLTLVS

-535 LESKNTLTINGGDTH
+535 LESKNTLTINGGDIH

-560 SSHIQINGGVLRC
+560 TSHIQINGGVVRC
-573 VASGNDGIDSN
+573 VASGNDAIDSN
-584 GTLTITGGIV
+584 GTLTIAGGIV
-594 IAAGTN
+594 IAGGTN

-608 DQNTFTVTGGT
+608 DQNTFTITGGT
-619 LFGVGG
+619 IFGVGG
-625 GVSTPTSSV
+625 GVSTPTSNV
-634 CKQNII
+634 CKQNVI
-640 INSNNSYTNGT
+640 INSNSSYTNGK

-709 IGGTISGGTQVT
+709 VGGTISGGTQLT

-729 TGSGSSGGPGGG
+729 TGGSGSGGGPGGG

>member
-10 AALSLTAFAALA
+10 AALTLTAFAALA

-42 ERVDS
+42 ALVDS
-47 ITAANGSVSV
+47 ITASNGAVSV
-57 ILAAG
+57 ILAEGAG
-62 AGTSE
+62 ATE
-67 MTTAEAATL
+67 MTKDESATL
-76 TLADDAKQQITI
+76 TLADDAAQKIVI

-94 ASEITNPKAFDGVT
+94 TSEITNPKAFEGVT

-121 TVTDE
+121 TCADE

-157 KGGAALNVQGKKE
+157 RGGAALNVQGKKE

-206 MTIQGTG
+206 MNIQGAG
-213 TLVASGVSK
+213 TLVASGASK

-250 ADGIKLDDCTIEVR
+250 ADGIKLDDCTIDVR
-264 GTGGDAIDAGDDE
+264 GTAGDAIDAGDDE
-277 LTVGKA
+277 LTIGKA
-283 VVVADVATD
+283 VIIADVSTD
-292 DTKGLKAN
+292 DTKGLKAT
-300 GDILVN
+300 GDIIVN

-314 MSAAQGKAMKT
+314 MSGAQGKALKT

-332 GGSIDVNASGGVVV
+332 GGSIDVKASGGVVV

-366 AGRIKVV
+366 AGSIKVV

-391 GGDVNITCSGNGATY
+391 GGTVDITCSGNGATY
-406 TDATGALDSHSSTCI
+406 TDSTGTLDSHSATCI
-421 TVDDDIYLAGG
+421 TVDDDIYLMGG

-450 AIVIGADGTAGPTID
+450 VIVIGADDAEGPTIE
-465 ARTSGAKFAV
+465 ARTTGAKFAV
-475 SSGSTWGGGGGR
+475 TSGSSWGGGGGR
-487 PGGGPGGGPGGPGS
+487 PGGGGGGG
-501 QGDYANPKV
+501 QTDYANPKV
-510 IKAVGNLTVN
+510 IKAGGNLTVN
-520 SGKLTIVS
+520 SGKLTLVS
-528 TQDGGEG
+528 TQDGGEA
-535 LESKNTLTINGGDTH
+535 LESKNILTINGGDVH

-560 SSHIQINGGVLRC
+560 SSHIQINGGVVRC
-573 VASGNDGIDSN
+573 VASGNDAIDSN
-584 GTLTITGGIV
+584 GTLTIAGGIV
-594 IAAGTN
+594 IAGGTN

-608 DQNTFTVTGGT
+608 DQNTFTITGGT
-619 LFGVGG
+619 IFGVGG

-634 CKQNII
+634 CKQNVI
-640 INSNNSYTNGT
+640 INSNSSYTNGK

-683 GIALGTQ
+683 GITLGTQ

-709 IGGTISGGTQVT
+709 VGGTISGGTQLT

-729 TGSGSSGGPGGG
+729 TGGSGSGGGPGGG

>member
-10 AALSLTAFAALA
+10 AALTLTAFAALA

-42 ERVDS
+42 ALVDS
-47 ITAANGSVSV
+47 ITASNGAVSV
-57 ILAAG
+57 ILAEGAG
-62 AGTSE
+62 ATE
-67 MTTAEAATL
+67 MTKDESATL
-76 TLADDAKQQITI
+76 TLADDAAQKIVI

-94 ASEITNPKAFDGVT
+94 TSEITNPKAFEGVT

-121 TVTDE
+121 TCADE
-126 LEFKLSGTGSSLKI
+126 LEFKLSGTGTSLKI

-206 MTIQGTG
+206 MNIQGAG
-213 TLVASGVSK
+213 TLVASGASK

-250 ADGIKLDDCTIEVR
+250 ADGIKLDDCTIDVR
-264 GTGGDAIDAGDDE
+264 GTAGDAIDAGDDE
-277 LTVGKA
+277 LTIGKA
-283 VVVADVATD
+283 VIIADVSTD
-292 DTKGLKAN
+292 DTKGLKAT
-300 GDILVN
+300 GDIIVN

-314 MSAAQGKAMKT
+314 MSGAQGKALKT

-332 GGSIDVNASGGVVV
+332 GGSIDVKASGGVVV

-366 AGRIKVV
+366 AGSIKVV

-391 GGDVNITCSGNGATY
+391 GGTVDITCSGNGATY
-406 TDATGALDSHSSTCI
+406 TDSTGTLDSHSATCI
-421 TVDDDIYLAGG
+421 TVDDDIYLMGG

-450 AIVIGADGTAGPTID
+450 VIVIGADDAEGPTIE
-465 ARTSGAKFAV
+465 ARTTGAKFAV
-475 SSGSTWGGGGGR
+475 TSGSSWGGGGGR
-487 PGGGPGGGPGGPGS
+487 PGGGGGGG
-501 QGDYANPKV
+501 QTDYANPKV
-510 IKAVGNLTVN
+510 IKAGGNLTVN
-520 SGKLTIVS
+520 SGKLTLVS
-528 TQDGGEG
+528 TQDGGEA
-535 LESKNTLTINGGDTH
+535 LESKNTLTINGGDVH

-560 SSHIQINGGVLRC
+560 SSHIQINGGVVRC
-573 VASGNDGIDSN
+573 VASGNDAIDSN
-584 GTLTITGGIV
+584 GTLTIAGGIV
-594 IAAGTN
+594 IAGGTN

-608 DQNTFTVTGGT
+608 DQNTFTITGGT
-619 LFGVGG
+619 IFGVGG

-634 CKQNII
+634 CKQNVI
-640 INSNNSYTNGT
+640 INSNSSYTNGK
-651 RITLADASGNVIV
+651 RITLADATGNVIV

-683 GIALGTQ
+683 GITLGTQ

-709 IGGTISGGTQVT
+709 VGGTISGGTQLT

-729 TGSGSSGGPGGG
+729 TGGSGSGGGPGGG

>member
-10 AALSLTAFAALA
+10 AALTLTAFAALA

-42 ERVDS
+42 ALVDS
-47 ITAANGSVSV
+47 ITASNGAVSV
-57 ILAAG
+57 ILAEGAG
-62 AGTSE
+62 ATE
-67 MTTAEAATL
+67 MTKDESATL
-76 TLADDAKQQITI
+76 TLADDAAQKIVI

-94 ASEITNPKAFDGVT
+94 TSEITNPKAFEGVT

-121 TVTDE
+121 TCADE
-126 LEFKLSGTGSSLKI
+126 LEFKLSGTGTSLKI

-157 KGGAALNVQGKKE
+157 RGGAALNVQGKKE

-206 MTIQGTG
+206 MNIQGAG
-213 TLVASGVSK
+213 TLVASGASK

-250 ADGIKLDDCTIEVR
+250 ADGIKLDDCTIDVR
-264 GTGGDAIDAGDDE
+264 GTAGDAIDAGDDE
-277 LTVGKA
+277 LTIGKA
-283 VVVADVATD
+283 VIIADVSTD
-292 DTKGLKAN
+292 DTKGLKAT
-300 GDILVN
+300 GDIIVN

-314 MSAAQGKAMKT
+314 MSGAQGKALKT

-332 GGSIDVNASGGVVV
+332 GGSIDVKASGGVVV

-366 AGRIKVV
+366 AGSIKVV

-391 GGDVNITCSGNGATY
+391 GGTVDISCSGNGATY
-406 TDATGALDSHSSTCI
+406 TDSTGTLDSHSATCI
-421 TVDDDIYLAGG
+421 TVDDDIYLMGG

-450 AIVIGADGTAGPTID
+450 VIVIGADDAEGPTIE
-465 ARTSGAKFAV
+465 ARTTGAKFAV
-475 SSGSTWGGGGGR
+475 TSGSSWGGGGGR
-487 PGGGPGGGPGGPGS
+487 PGGGGGGG
-501 QGDYANPKV
+501 QTDYANPKV
-510 IKAVGNLTVN
+510 IKAGGNLTVN
-520 SGKLTIVS
+520 SGKLTLVS
-528 TQDGGEG
+528 TQDGGEA
-535 LESKNTLTINGGDTH
+535 LESKNTLTINGGDVH

-560 SSHIQINGGVLRC
+560 SSHIQINGGVVRC
-573 VASGNDGIDSN
+573 VASGNDAIDSN
-584 GTLTITGGIV
+584 GTLTIAGGIV
-594 IAAGTN
+594 IAGGTN

-608 DQNTFTVTGGT
+608 DQNTFTITGGT
-619 LFGVGG
+619 IFGVGG

-634 CKQNII
+634 CKQNVI
-640 INSNNSYTNGT
+640 INSNSSYTNGK
-651 RITLADASGNVIV
+651 RITLADATGNVIV

-683 GIALGTQ
+683 GITLGTQ

-709 IGGTISGGTQVT
+709 VGGTISGGTQLT

-729 TGSGSSGGPGGG
+729 TGGSGSGGGPGGG

>member
-10 AALSLTAFAALA
+10 AALTLTAFAALA

-42 ERVDS
+42 ALVDS
-47 ITAANGSVSV
+47 ITASNGAVSV
-57 ILAAG
+57 ILAEGAG
-62 AGTSE
+62 ATE
-67 MTTAEAATL
+67 MTKDESATL
-76 TLADDAKQQITI
+76 TLADDAAQKIVI

-94 ASEITNPKAFDGVT
+94 TSEITNPKAFEGVT

-121 TVTDE
+121 TCADE
-126 LEFKLSGTGSSLKI
+126 LEFKLSGTGTSLKI

-157 KGGAALNVQGKKE
+157 RGGAALNVQGKKE

-206 MTIQGTG
+206 MNIQGVG
-213 TLVASGVSK
+213 TLVASGASK

-250 ADGIKLDDCTIEVR
+250 ADGIKLDDCTIDVR
-264 GTGGDAIDAGDDE
+264 GTAGDAIDAGDDE
-277 LTVGKA
+277 LTIGKA
-283 VVVADVATD
+283 VIIADVSTD
-292 DTKGLKAN
+292 DTKGLKAT
-300 GDILVN
+300 GDIIVN

-314 MSAAQGKAMKT
+314 MSGAQGKALKT

-332 GGSIDVNASGGVVV
+332 GGSIDVKASGGVVV

-366 AGRIKVV
+366 AGSIKVV

-391 GGDVNITCSGNGATY
+391 GGTVDITCSGNGATY
-406 TDATGALDSHSSTCI
+406 TDSTGTLDSHSATCI
-421 TVDDDIYLAGG
+421 TVDDDIYLMGG

-450 AIVIGADGTAGPTID
+450 VIVIGADDAEGPTIE
-465 ARTSGAKFAV
+465 ARTTGAKFAV
-475 SSGSTWGGGGGR
+475 TSGSSWGGGGGR
-487 PGGGPGGGPGGPGS
+487 PGGGGGGG
-501 QGDYANPKV
+501 QTDYANPKV
-510 IKAVGNLTVN
+510 IKAGGNLTVN
-520 SGKLTIVS
+520 SGKLTLVS
-528 TQDGGEG
+528 TQDGGEA
-535 LESKNTLTINGGDTH
+535 LESKNILTINGGDVH

-560 SSHIQINGGVLRC
+560 SSHIQINGGVVRC
-573 VASGNDGIDSN
+573 VASGNDAIDSN
-584 GTLTITGGIV
+584 GTLTIAGGIV
-594 IAAGTN
+594 IAGGTN

-608 DQNTFTVTGGT
+608 DQNTFTITGGT
-619 LFGVGG
+619 IFGVGG
-625 GVSTPTSSV
+625 GVSTPISSV
-634 CKQNII
+634 CKQNVI
-640 INSNNSYTNGT
+640 INSNSSYTNGK

-683 GIALGTQ
+683 GITLGTQ

-709 IGGTISGGTQVT
+709 VGGTISGGTQLT

-729 TGSGSSGGPGGG
+729 TGGSGSGGGPGGG

>member
-10 AALSLTAFAALA
+10 AALTLTAFAALA

-33 GKHHRGVAR
+33 GRHHRGVAR
-42 ERVDS
+42 ALVDS
-47 ITAANGSVSV
+47 ITASNGAVSV
-57 ILAAG
+57 ILAEGAG
-62 AGTSE
+62 ATE
-67 MTTAEAATL
+67 MTKDESATL
-76 TLADDAKQQITI
+76 TLADDAAQKIVI

-94 ASEITNPKAFDGVT
+94 TSEITNPKAFEGVT

-121 TVTDE
+121 TCADE

-206 MTIQGTG
+206 MNIQGVG
-213 TLVASGVSK
+213 TLVASGASK

-250 ADGIKLDDCTIEVR
+250 ADGIKLDDCTIDVR
-264 GTGGDAIDAGDDE
+264 GTAGDAIDAGDDE
-277 LTVGKA
+277 LTIGKA
-283 VVVADVATD
+283 VIIADVSTD
-292 DTKGLKAN
+292 DTKGLKAT
-300 GDILVN
+300 GDIIVN

-314 MSAAQGKAMKT
+314 MSGAQGKALKT

-332 GGSIDVNASGGVVV
+332 GGSIDVKASGGVVV

-366 AGRIKVV
+366 AGSIKVV

-391 GGDVNITCSGNGATY
+391 GGTVDISCSGNGATY
-406 TDATGALDSHSSTCI
+406 TDSTGTLDSHSATCI
-421 TVDDDIYLAGG
+421 TVDDDIYLMGG

-450 AIVIGADGTAGPTID
+450 VIVIGADDAEGPTIE
-465 ARTSGAKFAV
+465 ARTTGAKFAV
-475 SSGSTWGGGGGR
+475 TSGSSWGGGGGR
-487 PGGGPGGGPGGPGS
+487 PGGGGGGG
-501 QGDYANPKV
+501 QTDYANPKV
-510 IKAVGNLTVN
+510 IKAGGNLTVN
-520 SGKLTIVS
+520 SGKLTLVS
-528 TQDGGEG
+528 TQDGGEA
-535 LESKNTLTINGGDTH
+535 LESKNILTINGGDVH

-560 SSHIQINGGVLRC
+560 SSHIQINGGVVRC
-573 VASGNDGIDSN
+573 VASGNDAIDSN
-584 GTLTITGGIV
+584 GTLTIAGGIV
-594 IAAGTN
+594 IAGGTN

-608 DQNTFTVTGGT
+608 DQNTFTITGGT
-619 LFGVGG
+619 IFGVGG

-634 CKQNII
+634 CKQNVI
-640 INSNNSYTNGT
+640 INSNSSYTNGK
-651 RITLADASGNVIV
+651 RITLADATGNVIV

-683 GIALGTQ
+683 GITLGTQ

-709 IGGTISGGTQVT
+709 VGGTISGGTQLT

-729 TGSGSSGGPGGG
+729 TGGSGSGGGPGGG

>member
-10 AALSLTAFAALA
+10 AALTLTAFAALA

-42 ERVDS
+42 ALVDS
-47 ITAANGSVSV
+47 ITASNGAVSV
-57 ILAAG
+57 ILAEGAG
-62 AGTSE
+62 ATE
-67 MTTAEAATL
+67 MTKDESATL
-76 TLADDAKQQITI
+76 TLADDAAQKIVI

-94 ASEITNPKAFDGVT
+94 TSEITNPKAFEGVT

-121 TVTDE
+121 TCADE
-126 LEFKLSGTGSSLKI
+126 LEFKLSGTGTSLKI

-206 MTIQGTG
+206 MNIQGAG
-213 TLVASGVSK
+213 TLVASGASK

-250 ADGIKLDDCTIEVR
+250 ADGIKLDDCTIDVR
-264 GTGGDAIDAGDDE
+264 GTAGDAIDAGDDE
-277 LTVGKA
+277 LTIGKA
-283 VVVADVATD
+283 VIIADVSTD
-292 DTKGLKAN
+292 DTKGLKAT
-300 GDILVN
+300 GDIIVN

-314 MSAAQGKAMKT
+314 MSGAQGKALKT

-332 GGSIDVNASGGVVV
+332 GGSIDVKASGGVVV

-366 AGRIKVV
+366 AGSIKVV

-391 GGDVNITCSGNGATY
+391 GGTVDITCSGNGATY
-406 TDATGALDSHSSTCI
+406 TDSTGTLDSHSATCI
-421 TVDDDIYLAGG
+421 TVDDDIYLMGG

-450 AIVIGADGTAGPTID
+450 VIVIGADDAEGPTIE
-465 ARTSGAKFAV
+465 ARTTGAKFAV
-475 SSGSTWGGGGGR
+475 TSGSSWGGGGGR
-487 PGGGPGGGPGGPGS
+487 PGGGGGGG
-501 QGDYANPKV
+501 QTDYANPKV
-510 IKAVGNLTVN
+510 IKAGGNLTVN
-520 SGKLTIVS
+520 SGKLTLVS
-528 TQDGGEG
+528 TQDGGEA
-535 LESKNTLTINGGDTH
+535 LESKNILTINGGDVH

-560 SSHIQINGGVLRC
+560 SSHIQINGGVVRC
-573 VASGNDGIDSN
+573 VASGNDAIDSN
-584 GTLTITGGIV
+584 GTLTIAGGIV
-594 IAAGTN
+594 IAGGTN

-608 DQNTFTVTGGT
+608 DQNTFTITGGT
-619 LFGVGG
+619 IFGVGG

-634 CKQNII
+634 CKQNVI
-640 INSNNSYTNGT
+640 INSNSSYTNGK

-683 GIALGTQ
+683 GITLGTQ

-709 IGGTISGGTQVT
+709 VGGTISGGTQLT

-729 TGSGSSGGPGGG
+729 TGGSGSGGGPGGG

>member
-10 AALSLTAFAALA
+10 AALTLTAFAALA

-42 ERVDS
+42 ALVDS
-47 ITAANGSVSV
+47 ITASNGAVSV
-57 ILAAG
+57 ILAEGAG
-62 AGTSE
+62 ATE
-67 MTTAEAATL
+67 MTKDESATL
-76 TLADDAKQQITI
+76 TLADDAAQKIVI

-94 ASEITNPKAFDGVT
+94 TSEITNPKAFEGVT

-121 TVTDE
+121 TCADE
-126 LEFKLSGTGSSLKI
+126 LEFKLSGTGTSLKI

-206 MTIQGTG
+206 MNIQGAG
-213 TLVASGVSK
+213 TLVASGASK

-250 ADGIKLDDCTIEVR
+250 ADGIKLDDCTIDVR
-264 GTGGDAIDAGDDE
+264 GTAGDAIDAGDDE
-277 LTVGKA
+277 LTIGKA
-283 VVVADVATD
+283 VIIADVSTD
-292 DTKGLKAN
+292 DTKGLKAT
-300 GDILVN
+300 GDIIVN

-314 MSAAQGKAMKT
+314 MSGAQGKALKT

-332 GGSIDVNASGGVVV
+332 GGSIDVKASGGVVV

-366 AGRIKVV
+366 AGSIKVV

-391 GGDVNITCSGNGATY
+391 GGTVDISCSGNGATY
-406 TDATGALDSHSSTCI
+406 TDSTGTLDSHSATCI
-421 TVDDDIYLAGG
+421 TVDDDIYLMGG

-450 AIVIGADGTAGPTID
+450 VIVIGADDAEGPTIE
-465 ARTSGAKFAV
+465 ARTTGAKFAV
-475 SSGSTWGGGGGR
+475 TSGSSWGGGGGR
-487 PGGGPGGGPGGPGS
+487 PGGGGGGG
-501 QGDYANPKV
+501 QTDYANPKV
-510 IKAVGNLTVN
+510 IKAGGNLTVN
-520 SGKLTIVS
+520 SGKLTLVS
-528 TQDGGEG
+528 TQDGGEA
-535 LESKNTLTINGGDTH
+535 LESKNILTINGGDVH

-560 SSHIQINGGVLRC
+560 SSHIQINGGVVRC
-573 VASGNDGIDSN
+573 VASGNDAIDSN
-584 GTLTITGGIV
+584 GTLTIAGGIV
-594 IAAGTN
+594 IAGGTN

-608 DQNTFTVTGGT
+608 DQNTFTITGGT
-619 LFGVGG
+619 IFGVGG

-634 CKQNII
+634 CKQNVI
-640 INSNNSYTNGT
+640 INSNSSYTNGK
-651 RITLADASGNVIV
+651 RITLADATGNVIV

-683 GIALGTQ
+683 GITLGTQ

-709 IGGTISGGTQVT
+709 VGGTISGGTQLT

-729 TGSGSSGGPGGG
+729 TGGSGSGGGPGGG

>member
-1 MKTRKTTLA
+1 MT
-10 AALSLTAFAALA
+10 LTAFAALA

-42 ERVDS
+42 ALVDS
-47 ITAANGSVSV
+47 ITASNGAVSV
-57 ILAAG
+57 ILAEGAG
-62 AGTSE
+62 ATE
-67 MTTAEAATL
+67 MTKDESATL
-76 TLADDAKQQITI
+76 TLADDAAQKIVI

-94 ASEITNPKAFDGVT
+94 TSEITNPKAFEGVT

-121 TVTDE
+121 TCADE
-126 LEFKLSGTGSSLKI
+126 LEFKLSGTGTSLKI

-157 KGGAALNVQGKKE
+157 RGGAALNVQGKKE

-206 MTIQGTG
+206 MNIQGAG
-213 TLVASGVSK
+213 TLVASGASK

-250 ADGIKLDDCTIEVR
+250 ADGIKLDDCTIDVR
-264 GTGGDAIDAGDDE
+264 GTAGDAIDAGDDE
-277 LTVGKA
+277 LTIGKA
-283 VVVADVATD
+283 VIIADVSTD
-292 DTKGLKAN
+292 DTKGLKAT
-300 GDILVN
+300 GDIIVN

-314 MSAAQGKAMKT
+314 MSGAQGKALKT

-332 GGSIDVNASGGVVV
+332 GGSIDVKASGGVVV

-366 AGRIKVV
+366 AGSIKVV

-391 GGDVNITCSGNGATY
+391 GGTVDITCSGNGATY
-406 TDATGALDSHSSTCI
+406 TDSTGTLDSHSATCI
-421 TVDDDIYLAGG
+421 TVDDDIYLMGG

-450 AIVIGADGTAGPTID
+450 VIVIGADDAEGPTIE
-465 ARTSGAKFAV
+465 ARTTGAKFAV
-475 SSGSTWGGGGGR
+475 TSGSSWGGGGGR
-487 PGGGPGGGPGGPGS
+487 PGGGGGGG
-501 QGDYANPKV
+501 QTDYANPKV
-510 IKAVGNLTVN
+510 IKAGGNLTVN
-520 SGKLTIVS
+520 SGKLTLVS
-528 TQDGGEG
+528 TQDGGEA
-535 LESKNTLTINGGDTH
+535 LESKNILTINGGDVH

-560 SSHIQINGGVLRC
+560 SSHIQINGGVVRC
-573 VASGNDGIDSN
+573 VASGNDAIDSN
-584 GTLTITGGIV
+584 GTLTIAGGIV
-594 IAAGTN
+594 IAGGTN

-608 DQNTFTVTGGT
+608 DQNTFTITGGT
-619 LFGVGG
+619 IFGVGG

-634 CKQNII
+634 CKQNVI
-640 INSNNSYTNGT
+640 INSNSSYTNGK
-651 RITLADASGNVIV
+651 RITLADATGNVIV

-683 GIALGTQ
+683 GITLGTQ

-709 IGGTISGGTQVT
+709 VGGTISGGTQLT

-729 TGSGSSGGPGGG
+729 TGGSGSGGGPGGG

>member
-10 AALSLTAFAALA
+10 AALTLTAFAALA

-42 ERVDS
+42 ALVDS
-47 ITAANGSVSV
+47 ITASNGAVSV
-57 ILAAG
+57 ILAEGAG
-62 AGTSE
+62 ATE
-67 MTTAEAATL
+67 MTKDESATL
-76 TLADDAKQQITI
+76 TLADDAAQKIVI

-94 ASEITNPKAFDGVT
+94 TSEITNPKAFEGVT

-121 TVTDE
+121 TCADE
-126 LEFKLSGTGSSLKI
+126 LEFKLSGTGTSLKI

-157 KGGAALNVQGKKE
+157 RGGAALNVQGKKE

-206 MTIQGTG
+206 MNIQGAG
-213 TLVASGVSK
+213 TLVASGASK

-250 ADGIKLDDCTIEVR
+250 ADGIKLDDCTIDVR
-264 GTGGDAIDAGDDE
+264 GTAGDAIDAGDDE
-277 LTVGKA
+277 LTIGKA
-283 VVVADVATD
+283 VIIADVSTD
-292 DTKGLKAN
+292 DTKGLKAT
-300 GDILVN
+300 GDIIVN

-314 MSAAQGKAMKT
+314 MSGAQGKALKT

-332 GGSIDVNASGGVVV
+332 GGSIDVKASGGVVV

-366 AGRIKVV
+366 AGSIKVV

-391 GGDVNITCSGNGATY
+391 GGTVDITCSGNGATY
-406 TDATGALDSHSSTCI
+406 TDSTGTLDSHSATCI
-421 TVDDDIYLAGG
+421 TVDDDIYLMGG

-450 AIVIGADGTAGPTID
+450 VIVIGADDAEGPTIE
-465 ARTSGAKFAV
+465 ARTTGAKFAV
-475 SSGSTWGGGGGR
+475 TSGSSWGGGGGR
-487 PGGGPGGGPGGPGS
+487 PGGGGGGG
-501 QGDYANPKV
+501 QTDYANPKV
-510 IKAVGNLTVN
+510 IKAGGNLTVN
-520 SGKLTIVS
+520 SGKLTLVS
-528 TQDGGEG
+528 TQDGGEA
-535 LESKNTLTINGGDTH
+535 LESKNTLTINGGDVH

-560 SSHIQINGGVLRC
+560 SSHIQINGGMVRC
-573 VASGNDGIDSN
+573 VASGNDAIDSN
-584 GTLTITGGIV
+584 GTLTIAGGIV
-594 IAAGTN
+594 IAGGTN

-608 DQNTFTVTGGT
+608 DQNTFTITGGT
-619 LFGVGG
+619 IFGVGG

-634 CKQNII
+634 CKQNVI
-640 INSNNSYTNGT
+640 INSNSSYTNGK

-683 GIALGTQ
+683 GITLGTQ

-709 IGGTISGGTQVT
+709 VGGTISGGTQLT

-729 TGSGSSGGPGGG
+729 TGGSGSGGGPGGG

>member
-10 AALSLTAFAALA
+10 AALTLTAFAALA

-42 ERVDS
+42 ALVDS
-47 ITAANGSVSV
+47 ITASNGAVSV
-57 ILAAG
+57 ILAEGAG
-62 AGTSE
+62 ATE
-67 MTTAEAATL
+67 MTKDESATL
-76 TLADDAKQQITI
+76 TLADDAAQKIVI

-94 ASEITNPKAFDGVT
+94 TSEITNPKAFEGVT

-121 TVTDE
+121 TCADE

-157 KGGAALNVQGKKE
+157 RGGAALNVQGKKE

-206 MTIQGTG
+206 MNIQGAG
-213 TLVASGVSK
+213 TLVASGASK

-250 ADGIKLDDCTIEVR
+250 ADGIKLDDCTIDVR
-264 GTGGDAIDAGDDE
+264 GTAGDAIDAGDDE
-277 LTVGKA
+277 LTIGKA
-283 VVVADVATD
+283 VIIADVSTD
-292 DTKGLKAN
+292 DTKGLKAT
-300 GDILVN
+300 GDIIVN

-314 MSAAQGKAMKT
+314 MSGAQGKALKT

-332 GGSIDVNASGGVVV
+332 GGSIDVKASGGVVV

-366 AGRIKVV
+366 AGSIKVV

-391 GGDVNITCSGNGATY
+391 GGTVDISCSGNGATY
-406 TDATGALDSHSSTCI
+406 TDSTGTLDSHSATCI
-421 TVDDDIYLAGG
+421 TVDDDIYLMGG

-450 AIVIGADGTAGPTID
+450 VIVIGADDAEGPTIE
-465 ARTSGAKFAV
+465 ARTTGAKFAV
-475 SSGSTWGGGGGR
+475 TSGSSWGGGGGR
-487 PGGGPGGGPGGPGS
+487 PGGGGGGG
-501 QGDYANPKV
+501 QTDYANPKV
-510 IKAVGNLTVN
+510 IKAGGNLTVN
-520 SGKLTIVS
+520 SGKLTLVS
-528 TQDGGEG
+528 TQDGGEA
-535 LESKNTLTINGGDTH
+535 LESKNILTINGGDVH

-560 SSHIQINGGVLRC
+560 SSHIQINGGVVRC
-573 VASGNDGIDSN
+573 VASGNDAIDSN
-584 GTLTITGGIV
+584 GTLTIAGGIV
-594 IAAGTN
+594 IAGGTN

-608 DQNTFTVTGGT
+608 DQNTFTITGGT
-619 LFGVGG
+619 IFGVGG

-634 CKQNII
+634 CKQNVI
-640 INSNNSYTNGT
+640 INSNSSYTNGK

-683 GIALGTQ
+683 GITLGTQ

-709 IGGTISGGTQVT
+709 VGGTISGGTQLT

-729 TGSGSSGGPGGG
+729 TGGSGSGGGPGGG

>member
-10 AALSLTAFAALA
+10 AALTLTAFAALA

-42 ERVDS
+42 ALVDS
-47 ITAANGSVSV
+47 ITASNGAVSV
-57 ILAAG
+57 ILAEGAG
-62 AGTSE
+62 ATE
-67 MTTAEAATL
+67 MTKDESATL
-76 TLADDAKQQITI
+76 TLADDAAQKIVI

-94 ASEITNPKAFDGVT
+94 TSEITNPKAFEGVT

-121 TVTDE
+121 TCADE

-206 MTIQGTG
+206 MNIQGAG
-213 TLVASGVSK
+213 TLVASGASK

-250 ADGIKLDDCTIEVR
+250 ADGIKLDDCTIDVR
-264 GTGGDAIDAGDDE
+264 GTAGDAIDAGDDE
-277 LTVGKA
+277 LTIGKA
-283 VVVADVATD
+283 VIIADVSTD
-292 DTKGLKAN
+292 DTKGLKAT
-300 GDILVN
+300 GDIIVN

-314 MSAAQGKAMKT
+314 MSGAQGKALKT

-332 GGSIDVNASGGVVV
+332 GGSIDVKASGGVVV

-366 AGRIKVV
+366 AGSIKVV

-391 GGDVNITCSGNGATY
+391 GGTVDITCSGNGATY
-406 TDATGALDSHSSTCI
+406 TDSTGTLDSHSATCI
-421 TVDDDIYLAGG
+421 TVDDDIYLMGG

-450 AIVIGADGTAGPTID
+450 VIVIGADDAEGPTIE
-465 ARTSGAKFAV
+465 ARTTGAKFAV
-475 SSGSTWGGGGGR
+475 TSGSSWGGGGGR
-487 PGGGPGGGPGGPGS
+487 PGGGGGGG
-501 QGDYANPKV
+501 QTDYANPKV
-510 IKAVGNLTVN
+510 IKAGGNLTVN
-520 SGKLTIVS
+520 SGKLTLVS
-528 TQDGGEG
+528 TQDGGEA
-535 LESKNTLTINGGDTH
+535 LESKNILTINGGDVH

-560 SSHIQINGGVLRC
+560 SSHIQINGGVVRC
-573 VASGNDGIDSN
+573 VASGNDAIDSN
-584 GTLTITGGIV
+584 GTLTIAGGIV
-594 IAAGTN
+594 IAGGTN

-608 DQNTFTVTGGT
+608 DQNTFTITGGT
-619 LFGVGG
+619 IFGVGG

-634 CKQNII
+634 CKQNVI
-640 INSNNSYTNGT
+640 INSNSSYTNGK

-683 GIALGTQ
+683 GITLGTQ

-709 IGGTISGGTQVT
+709 IGGTISGGTQLT

-729 TGSGSSGGPGGG
+729 TGGSGSGGGPGGG

>member
-10 AALSLTAFAALA
+10 AALTLTAFAALA

-42 ERVDS
+42 ALVDS
-47 ITAANGSVSV
+47 ITASNGAVSV
-57 ILAAG
+57 ILAEGAG
-62 AGTSE
+62 ATE
-67 MTTAEAATL
+67 MTKDESATL
-76 TLADDAKQQITI
+76 TLADDAAQKIVI

-94 ASEITNPKAFDGVT
+94 TSEITNPKAFEGVT

-121 TVTDE
+121 TCADE

-206 MTIQGTG
+206 MNIQGAG
-213 TLVASGVSK
+213 TLVASGASK

-250 ADGIKLDDCTIEVR
+250 ADGIKLDDCTIDVR
-264 GTGGDAIDAGDDE
+264 GTAGDAIDAGDDE
-277 LTVGKA
+277 LTIGKA
-283 VVVADVATD
+283 VIIADVSTD
-292 DTKGLKAN
+292 DTKGLKAT
-300 GDILVN
+300 GDIIVN

-314 MSAAQGKAMKT
+314 MSGAQGKALKT

-332 GGSIDVNASGGVVV
+332 GGSIDVKASGGVVV

-366 AGRIKVV
+366 AGSIKVV

-391 GGDVNITCSGNGATY
+391 GGTVDITCSGNGATY
-406 TDATGALDSHSSTCI
+406 TDSTGTLDSHSATCI
-421 TVDDDIYLAGG
+421 TVDDDIYLMGG

-450 AIVIGADGTAGPTID
+450 VIVIGADDAEGPTIE
-465 ARTSGAKFAV
+465 ARTTGAKFAV
-475 SSGSTWGGGGGR
+475 TSGSSWGGGGGR
-487 PGGGPGGGPGGPGS
+487 PGGGGGGG
-501 QGDYANPKV
+501 QTDYANPKV
-510 IKAVGNLTVN
+510 IKAGGNLTVN
-520 SGKLTIVS
+520 SGKLTLVS
-528 TQDGGEG
+528 TQDGGEA
-535 LESKNTLTINGGDTH
+535 LESKNILTINGGDVH

-560 SSHIQINGGVLRC
+560 SSHIQINGGVVRC
-573 VASGNDGIDSN
+573 VASGNDAIDSN
-584 GTLTITGGIV
+584 GTLTIAGGIV
-594 IAAGTN
+594 IAGGTN

-608 DQNTFTVTGGT
+608 DQNTFTITGGT
-619 LFGVGG
+619 IFGVGG

-634 CKQNII
+634 CKQNVI
-640 INSNNSYTNGT
+640 INSNSSYTNGK

-683 GIALGTQ
+683 GITLGTQ

-709 IGGTISGGTQVT
+709 VGGTISGGTQLT

-729 TGSGSSGGPGGG
+729 TGGSGSGGGPGGG

>member
-10 AALSLTAFAALA
+10 AALTLTAFAALA

-42 ERVDS
+42 ALVDS
-47 ITAANGSVSV
+47 ITASNGAVSV
-57 ILAAG
+57 ILAEGAG
-62 AGTSE
+62 ATE
-67 MTTAEAATL
+67 MTKDESATL
-76 TLADDAKQQITI
+76 TLADDAAQKIVI

-94 ASEITNPKAFDGVT
+94 TSEITNPKAFEGVT

-121 TVTDE
+121 TCADE
-126 LEFKLSGTGSSLKI
+126 LEFKLSGTGTSLKI

-157 KGGAALNVQGKKE
+157 RGGAALNVQGKKE

-206 MTIQGTG
+206 MNIQGVG
-213 TLVASGVSK
+213 TLVASGASK

-250 ADGIKLDDCTIEVR
+250 ADGIKLDDCTIDVR
-264 GTGGDAIDAGDDE
+264 GTAGDAIDAGDDE
-277 LTVGKA
+277 LTIGKA
-283 VVVADVATD
+283 VIIADVSTD
-292 DTKGLKAN
+292 DTKGLKAT
-300 GDILVN
+300 GDIIVN

-314 MSAAQGKAMKT
+314 MSGAQGKALKT

-332 GGSIDVNASGGVVV
+332 GGSIDVKASGGVVV

-366 AGRIKVV
+366 AGSIKVV

-391 GGDVNITCSGNGATY
+391 GGTVDISCSGNGATY
-406 TDATGALDSHSSTCI
+406 TDSTGTLDSHSATCI
-421 TVDDDIYLAGG
+421 TVDDDIYLMGG

-450 AIVIGADGTAGPTID
+450 VIVIGADDAEGPTIE
-465 ARTSGAKFAV
+465 ARTTGAKFAV
-475 SSGSTWGGGGGR
+475 TSGSSWGGGGGR
-487 PGGGPGGGPGGPGS
+487 PGGGGGGG
-501 QGDYANPKV
+501 QTDYANPKV
-510 IKAVGNLTVN
+510 IKAGGNLTVN
-520 SGKLTIVS
+520 SGKLTLVS
-528 TQDGGEG
+528 TQDGGEA
-535 LESKNTLTINGGDTH
+535 LESKNILTINGGDVH

-560 SSHIQINGGVLRC
+560 SSHIQINGGVVRC
-573 VASGNDGIDSN
+573 VASGNDAIDSN
-584 GTLTITGGIV
+584 GTLTIAGGIV
-594 IAAGTN
+594 IAGGTN

-608 DQNTFTVTGGT
+608 DQNTFTITGGT
-619 LFGVGG
+619 IFGVGG

-634 CKQNII
+634 CKQNVI
-640 INSNNSYTNGT
+640 INSNSSYTNGK

-683 GIALGTQ
+683 GITLGTQ

-709 IGGTISGGTQVT
+709 IGGTISGGTQLT

-729 TGSGSSGGPGGG
+729 TGGSGSGGGPGGG

>member
-33 GKHHRGVAR
+33 GRHHRGVAR
-42 ERVDS
+42 ALVDS
-47 ITAANGSVSV
+47 ITARNGAVSV
-57 ILAAG
+57 ILAGGAG
-62 AGTSE
+62 ASE
-67 MTTAEAATL
+67 MTSADAATL
-76 TLADDAKQQITI
+76 TLADDAAQQITI
-88 SFAADG
+88 TFASDG
-94 ASEITNPKAFDGVT
+94 VSEITNPKAFEGVT

-121 TVTDE
+121 TSTEE
-126 LEFKLSGTGSSLKI
+126 LEFKVSGTGSSLKI

-206 MTIQGTG
+206 MNIQGAG
-213 TLVASGVSK
+213 TLVASGASK

-237 TVKVTSAASDGIH
+237 TVRVSSAASDGIH
-250 ADGIKLDDCTIEVR
+250 ADGIKLEDCTIDLR
-264 GTGGDAIDAGDDE
+264 GTAGDAIDAGDDE
-277 LTVGKA
+277 LTIGKA
-283 VVVADVATD
+283 VIIADVSTD
-292 DTKGLKAN
+292 DTKGLKAT
-300 GDILVN
+300 GDIIVN

-314 MSAAQGKAMKT
+314 MSGAQGKALKT

-332 GGSIDVNASGGVVV
+332 GGSIDVKASGGVVV

-366 AGRIKVV
+366 AGSIKVV

-391 GGDVNITCSGNGATY
+391 GGTVDISCSGNGATY
-406 TDATGALDSHSSTCI
+406 TDSTGTLDSHSATCI

-432 TFTLANSGTAGKA
+432 TFTLVNSGTAGKA

-450 AIVIGADGTAGPTID
+450 AIVIGADGTDGPTIE
-465 ARTSGAKFAV
+465 ARTTGAKFAV
-475 SSGSTWGGGGGR
+475 TSGSSWGGGGR
-487 PGGGPGGGPGGPGS
+487 PGGGPGGGGGPDD
-501 QGDYANPKV
+501 QTDYANPKV
-510 IKAVGNLTVN
+510 IKAGGNLTVN
-520 SGKLTIVS
+520 SGKLTLVS

-535 LESKNTLTINGGDTH
+535 LESKNTLTINGGDIH

-560 SSHIQINGGVLRC
+560 SSHIQINGGVVRC
-573 VASGNDGIDSN
+573 VASGNDAIDSN
-584 GTLTITGGIV
+584 GTLTIAGGIV
-594 IAAGTN
+594 IAGGTN

-608 DQNTFTVTGGT
+608 DQNTFTITGGT
-619 LFGVGG
+619 IFGVGG
-625 GVSTPTSSV
+625 GVSTPTSNV
-634 CKQNII
+634 CKQNVI
-640 INSNNSYTNGT
+640 INSNSSYTNGK

-729 TGSGSSGGPGGG
+729 TGGSGSGGGPGGG

>member
-10 AALSLTAFAALA
+10 AALTLTAFAALA

-42 ERVDS
+42 ALVDS
-47 ITAANGSVSV
+47 ITASNGAVSV
-57 ILAAG
+57 ILAEGAG
-62 AGTSE
+62 ATE
-67 MTTAEAATL
+67 MTKDESATL
-76 TLADDAKQQITI
+76 TLADDAAQKIVI

-94 ASEITNPKAFDGVT
+94 TSEITNPKAFEGVT

-121 TVTDE
+121 TCADE

-206 MTIQGTG
+206 MNIQGVG
-213 TLVASGVSK
+213 TLVASGASK

-250 ADGIKLDDCTIEVR
+250 ADGIKLDDCTIDVR
-264 GTGGDAIDAGDDE
+264 GTAGDAIDAGDDE
-277 LTVGKA
+277 LTIGKA
-283 VVVADVATD
+283 VIIADVSTD
-292 DTKGLKAN
+292 DTKGLKAT
-300 GDILVN
+300 GDIIVN

-314 MSAAQGKAMKT
+314 MSGAQGKALKT

-332 GGSIDVNASGGVVV
+332 GGSIDVKASGGVVV

-366 AGRIKVV
+366 AGSIKVV

-391 GGDVNITCSGNGATY
+391 GGTVDISCSGNGATY
-406 TDATGALDSHSSTCI
+406 TDSTGTLDSHSATCI
-421 TVDDDIYLAGG
+421 TVDDDIYLMGG

-450 AIVIGADGTAGPTID
+450 VIVIGADDAEGPTIE
-465 ARTSGAKFAV
+465 ARTTGAKFAV
-475 SSGSTWGGGGGR
+475 TSGSSWGGGGGR
-487 PGGGPGGGPGGPGS
+487 PGGGGGGG
-501 QGDYANPKV
+501 QTDYANPKV
-510 IKAVGNLTVN
+510 IKAGGNLTVN
-520 SGKLTIVS
+520 SGKLTLVS
-528 TQDGGEG
+528 TQDGGEA
-535 LESKNTLTINGGDTH
+535 LESKNILTINGGDVH

-560 SSHIQINGGVLRC
+560 SSHIQINGGVVRC
-573 VASGNDGIDSN
+573 VASGNDAIDSN
-584 GTLTITGGIV
+584 GTLTIAGGIV
-594 IAAGTN
+594 IAGGTN

-608 DQNTFTVTGGT
+608 DQNTFTITGGT
-619 LFGVGG
+619 IFGVGG

-634 CKQNII
+634 CKQNVI
-640 INSNNSYTNGT
+640 INSNSSYTNGK

-683 GIALGTQ
+683 GITLGTQ

-709 IGGTISGGTQVT
+709 VGGTISGGTQLT

-729 TGSGSSGGPGGG
+729 TGGSGSGGGPGGG

>member
-10 AALSLTAFAALA
+10 AALTLTAFAALA
-22 VTPYVWFHDSA
+22 VTPYVWFHNSA
-33 GKHHRGVAR
+33 GRHHRGVAR
-42 ERVDS
+42 ALVDS
-47 ITAANGSVSV
+47 ITARNGAVSV
-57 ILAAG
+57 ILAEG

-67 MTTAEAATL
+67 MTTDEAATL
-76 TLADDAKQQITI
+76 TLADDAAQKITI
-88 SFAADG
+88 AFSADG
-94 ASEITNPKAFDGVT
+94 ASEITNPKAFEGVT

-121 TVTDE
+121 TSTEE

-206 MTIQGTG
+206 MNIQGAG

-250 ADGIKLDDCTIEVR
+250 ADGIKLDNCTIDVR
-264 GTGGDAIDAGDDE
+264 GTAGDAIDAGDDE

-283 VVVADVATD
+283 VVIADVATD
-292 DTKGLKAN
+292 DTKGLKAD
-300 GDILVN
+300 GDIIVN

-314 MSAAQGKAMKT
+314 MSAAQGKALKT

-332 GGSIDVNASGGVVV
+332 GGSIGVTASGSVVV

-366 AGRIKVV
+366 AGSIKVV

-406 TDATGALDSHSSTCI
+406 TDSTGTLDSHSATCI
-421 TVDDDIYLAGG
+421 SVDDDIYLAGG

-450 AIVIGADGTAGPTID
+450 AIVIGADGTAGPTIE

-475 SSGSTWGGGGGR
+475 SSGSTWGAPGGR
-487 PGGGPGGGPGGPGS
+487 PGGGGPGGGGPGGDQG
-501 QGDYANPKV
+501 GDYANPKV
-510 IKAVGNLTVN
+510 IKAGGDMTVN

-535 LESKNTLTINGGDTH
+535 LESKSTLTINGGDIH

-573 VASGNDGIDSN
+573 VASGNDAIDSN

-608 DQNTFTVTGGT
+608 DQNTFTITGGT

-698 VTGGETHYELT
+698 ISGGETHYELT

-729 TGSGSSGGPGGG
+729 TGSGSGSGGG

>member
-10 AALSLTAFAALA
+10 AALTLTAFAALA

-42 ERVDS
+42 ALVDS
-47 ITAANGSVSV
+47 ITASNGAVSV
-57 ILAAG
+57 ILAEGAG
-62 AGTSE
+62 ATE
-67 MTTAEAATL
+67 MTKDESATL
-76 TLADDAKQQITI
+76 TLADDAAQKIVI

-94 ASEITNPKAFDGVT
+94 TSEITNPKAFEGVT

-121 TVTDE
+121 TCADE
-126 LEFKLSGTGSSLKI
+126 LEFKLSGTGTSLKI

-206 MTIQGTG
+206 MNIQGAG
-213 TLVASGVSK
+213 TLVASGASK

-250 ADGIKLDDCTIEVR
+250 ADGIKLDDCTIDVR
-264 GTGGDAIDAGDDE
+264 GTAGDAIDAGDDE
-277 LTVGKA
+277 LTIGKA
-283 VVVADVATD
+283 VIIADVSTD
-292 DTKGLKAN
+292 DTKGLKAT
-300 GDILVN
+300 GDIIVN

-314 MSAAQGKAMKT
+314 MSGAQGKALKT

-332 GGSIDVNASGGVVV
+332 GGSIDVKASGGVVV

-366 AGRIKVV
+366 AGSIKVV

-391 GGDVNITCSGNGATY
+391 GGTVDITCSGNGATY
-406 TDATGALDSHSSTCI
+406 TDSTGTLDSHSATCI
-421 TVDDDIYLAGG
+421 TVDDDIYLMGG

-450 AIVIGADGTAGPTID
+450 VIVIGADDAEGPTIE
-465 ARTSGAKFAV
+465 ARTTGAKFAV
-475 SSGSTWGGGGGR
+475 TSGSSWGGGGGR
-487 PGGGPGGGPGGPGS
+487 PGGGGGGG
-501 QGDYANPKV
+501 QTDYANPKV
-510 IKAVGNLTVN
+510 IKAGGNLTVN
-520 SGKLTIVS
+520 SGKLTLVS
-528 TQDGGEG
+528 TQDGGEA
-535 LESKNTLTINGGDTH
+535 LESKNILTINGGDVH

-560 SSHIQINGGVLRC
+560 SSHIQINGGVVRC
-573 VASGNDGIDSN
+573 VASGNDAIDSN
-584 GTLTITGGIV
+584 GTLTIAGGIV
-594 IAAGTN
+594 IAGGTN

-608 DQNTFTVTGGT
+608 DQNTFTITGGT
-619 LFGVGG
+619 IFGVGG

-634 CKQNII
+634 CKQNVI
-640 INSNNSYTNGT
+640 INSNSSYTNGK
-651 RITLADASGNVIV
+651 RITLADATGNVIV

-683 GIALGTQ
+683 GITLGTQ

-709 IGGTISGGTQVT
+709 VGGTISGGTQLT

-729 TGSGSSGGPGGG
+729 TGGSGSGGGPGGG

>member
-10 AALSLTAFAALA
+10 AALTLTAFAALA

-42 ERVDS
+42 ALVDS
-47 ITAANGSVSV
+47 ITASNGAVSV
-57 ILAAG
+57 ILAEGAG
-62 AGTSE
+62 ATE
-67 MTTAEAATL
+67 MTKDESATL
-76 TLADDAKQQITI
+76 TLADDAAQKIVI

-94 ASEITNPKAFDGVT
+94 TSEITNPKAFEGVT

-121 TVTDE
+121 TCADE
-126 LEFKLSGTGSSLKI
+126 LEFKLSGTGTSLKI

-157 KGGAALNVQGKKE
+157 RGGAALNVQGKKE

-206 MTIQGTG
+206 MNIQGVG
-213 TLVASGVSK
+213 TLVASGASK

-250 ADGIKLDDCTIEVR
+250 ADGIKLDDCTIDVR
-264 GTGGDAIDAGDDE
+264 GTAGDAIDAGDDE
-277 LTVGKA
+277 LTIGKA
-283 VVVADVATD
+283 VIIADVSTD
-292 DTKGLKAN
+292 DTKGLKAT
-300 GDILVN
+300 GDIIVN

-314 MSAAQGKAMKT
+314 MSGAQGKALKT

-332 GGSIDVNASGGVVV
+332 GGSIDVKASGGVVV

-366 AGRIKVV
+366 AGSIKVV

-391 GGDVNITCSGNGATY
+391 GGTVDISCSGNGATY
-406 TDATGALDSHSSTCI
+406 TDSTGTLDSHSATCI
-421 TVDDDIYLAGG
+421 TVDDDIYLMGG

-450 AIVIGADGTAGPTID
+450 VIVIGADDAEGPTIE
-465 ARTSGAKFAV
+465 ARTTGAKFAV
-475 SSGSTWGGGGGR
+475 TSGSSWGGGGGR
-487 PGGGPGGGPGGPGS
+487 PGGGGGGG
-501 QGDYANPKV
+501 QTDYANPKV
-510 IKAVGNLTVN
+510 IKAGGNLTVN
-520 SGKLTIVS
+520 SGKLTLVS
-528 TQDGGEG
+528 TQDGGEA
-535 LESKNTLTINGGDTH
+535 LESKNILTINGGDVH

-560 SSHIQINGGVLRC
+560 SSHIQINGGVVRC
-573 VASGNDGIDSN
+573 VASGNDAIDSN
-584 GTLTITGGIV
+584 GTLTIAGGIV
-594 IAAGTN
+594 IAGGTN

-608 DQNTFTVTGGT
+608 DQNTFTITGGT
-619 LFGVGG
+619 IFGVGG

-634 CKQNII
+634 CKQNVI
-640 INSNNSYTNGT
+640 INSNSSYTNGK

-683 GIALGTQ
+683 GITLGTQ

-709 IGGTISGGTQVT
+709 VGGTISGGTQLT

-729 TGSGSSGGPGGG
+729 TGGSGSGGGPGGG

>member
-10 AALSLTAFAALA
+10 AALTLTAFAALA

-42 ERVDS
+42 ALVDS
-47 ITAANGSVSV
+47 ITASNGAVSV
-57 ILAAG
+57 ILAEGAG
-62 AGTSE
+62 ATE
-67 MTTAEAATL
+67 MTKDESATL
-76 TLADDAKQQITI
+76 TLADDAAQKIVI

-94 ASEITNPKAFDGVT
+94 TSEITNPKAFEGVT

-121 TVTDE
+121 TCADE
-126 LEFKLSGTGSSLKI
+126 LEFKLSGTGTSLKI

-157 KGGAALNVQGKKE
+157 RGGAALNVQGKKE

-206 MTIQGTG
+206 MNIQGVG
-213 TLVASGVSK
+213 TLVASGASK

-250 ADGIKLDDCTIEVR
+250 ADGIKLDDCTIDVR
-264 GTGGDAIDAGDDE
+264 GTAGDAIDAGDDE
-277 LTVGKA
+277 LTIGKA
-283 VVVADVATD
+283 VIIADVSTD
-292 DTKGLKAN
+292 DTKGLKAT
-300 GDILVN
+300 GDIIVN

-314 MSAAQGKAMKT
+314 MSGAQGKALKT

-332 GGSIDVNASGGVVV
+332 GGSIDVKASGGVVV

-366 AGRIKVV
+366 AGSIKVV

-391 GGDVNITCSGNGATY
+391 GGTVDITCSGNGATY
-406 TDATGALDSHSSTCI
+406 TDSTGTLDSHSATCI
-421 TVDDDIYLAGG
+421 TVDDDIYLMGG

-450 AIVIGADGTAGPTID
+450 VIVIGADDAEGPTIE
-465 ARTSGAKFAV
+465 ARTTGAKFAV
-475 SSGSTWGGGGGR
+475 TSGSSWGGGGGR
-487 PGGGPGGGPGGPGS
+487 PGGGGGGG
-501 QGDYANPKV
+501 QTDYANPKV
-510 IKAVGNLTVN
+510 IKAGGNLTVN
-520 SGKLTIVS
+520 SGKLTLVS
-528 TQDGGEG
+528 TQDGGEA
-535 LESKNTLTINGGDTH
+535 LESKNILTINGGDVH

-560 SSHIQINGGVLRC
+560 SSHIQINGGMVRC
-573 VASGNDGIDSN
+573 VASGNDAIDSN
-584 GTLTITGGIV
+584 GTLTIAGGIV
-594 IAAGTN
+594 IAGGTN

-608 DQNTFTVTGGT
+608 DQNTFTITGGT
-619 LFGVGG
+619 IFGVGG

-634 CKQNII
+634 CKQNVI
-640 INSNNSYTNGT
+640 INSNSSYTNGK
-651 RITLADASGNVIV
+651 RITLADATGNVIV

-683 GIALGTQ
+683 GITLGTQ

-709 IGGTISGGTQVT
+709 IGGTISGGTQLT

-729 TGSGSSGGPGGG
+729 TGGSGSGGGPGGG